1 MKSNKHFFPKR
12 INMPCAALLA
22 STCGGFSG
30 GGRKV
35 ARESSTCRRR
45 GFVGDR
51 SSSSSSSSS
60 SSVVVKASAEED
72 EQQIRVVIDNDRV
85 ARQIS
90 ELPIK
95 DVVGECLSALFG
107 ENGNDEKEN
116 LNDLILQAPPG
127 AGKTTTLPLAALFS
141 VLGKKWFWETKGT
154 IVVLEPRRVAAR
166 AAAERMASILNEK
179 VGETVGYQVRFERV
193 VSSKTKIEVVTEGV
207 LKSRLQKDPSLRGVS
222 MVVFD
227 EFHERN
233 LDADLS
239 LALVLRAKREFGR
252 MEDLKVCV
260 MSATLGDVAVRCRE
274 LMRRTLE
281 GGDDGN
287 EARRYRYDAPIVQS
301 EGKSYPVETIYVGGG
316 GVNGAYNNN
325 GVEDV
330 ALKTVQRA
338 LGDSPNGGNV
348 LVFLPGAAEIRRVV
362 KSLKDRLGDS
372 NFEVLPLYG
381 AMPTEEQNYALTPSK
396 VTPAKRRIVVSTPI
410 AESSLTV
417 PGVTI
422 VVDSGLRRAPK
433 YDHSKGMTRLTT
445 ERVSI
450 SSADQRRGRAGRIA
464 EGICYRMWNE
474 SSMATSFQ
482 KETTPEML
490 TADLTSCMLTIANAL
505 DGELSTRDIFSSL
518 STPSSSSLSASSS
531 SSSEQEDVGGLSSSS
546 SSVLAFLDPPP
557 AGPGKNAL
565 KLLEKLRA
573 IEVVEED
580 VESSNVTYFVSE
592 KGKAMNGLPCHPR
605 IGAMLL
611 FASQRGAASTRLA
624 CQLAAGVDSDKS
636 LLRGRDAPL
645 DARSYARAIQG
656 RDIIISDI
664 GGIGS
669 MNDNNDDEYRKKL
682 GKKVGERGIDVIRV
696 PVDAKL
702 PNSSKRS
709 KNMKKAPKGKKTS
722 AKSAIIDALS
732 KSYNSESSGGSSSGS
747 SSSFLDYNVDS
758 FAVSEARKS
767 SQQLARNIRS
777 LANDAPVADILRIA
791 NSVSTDID
799 SDGLNANEPV
809 YEEIFCGAKQFEAS
823 VLLAAAF
830 PDRIAIKSGGKSANT
845 FKLSGGGAASIS
857 ADNRDDPIA
866 KAEALVICE
875 MYGGNDGNGGKND
888 IIKLASPLTK
898 DILTAA
904 ATTDENLK
912 FCLNV
917 STKREISWA
926 ENSNKV
932 ISREVSRIGDVV
944 LDEKVIEATESEMTE
959 AIVERAKKVGVFS
972 FFNVSGDKNLNAWL
986 KRCAFAHSCS
996 PDSFPDLRDKTLTKT
1011 AAEWLPQWVVGCASK
1026 QDILKKTNLRQ
1037 ILETTFVSHEDKQVL
1052 EKTVPESIRLPSGTQ
1067 KKINYE
1073 NVSDN
1078 NAPVIECRLQELFG
1092 LADTPVI
1099 GGKKA
1104 ELHLLSPAS
1113 RPVQVTTDLKSFWE
1127 GQYENV
1133 RKELKGRY
1141 PRHYWPEN
1149 PLEAEPTARAKPRK

>member
-1 MKSNKHFFPKR
+1 MFQSGIIKTIFMTKFHRKMTSHASRYHVSESLFTSSIRKDRRQSVAFASGNTCWRRKR
-12 INMPCAALLA
+12 SFL
-22 STCGGFSG
+22 T
-30 GGRKV
+30 
-35 ARESSTCRRR
+35 SST
-45 GFVGDR
+45 
-51 SSSSSSSSS
+51 SSSSNSSSFTTPEPPIGNGKCENE
-60 SSVVVKASAEED
+60 VNELEN
-72 EQQIRVVIDNDRV
+72 ERVRE
-85 ARQIS
+85 QIS
-90 ELPIK
+90 QLPIK
-95 DVVGECLSALFG
+95 DVIEDCLRVLF
-107 ENGNDEKEN
+107 ENEN
-116 LNDLILQAPPG
+116 NDLILQAPPG
-127 AGKTTTLPLAALFS
+127 AGKTTALPLAMMCS
-141 VLGKKWFWETKGT
+141 RLGKRWFKGGK
-154 IVVLEPRRVAAR
+154 ILVLEPRRVAAR
-166 AAAERMASILNEK
+166 AAATRMASILNEK
-179 VGETVGYQVRFERV
+179 VGETVGYQVRFERL
-193 VSSKTKIEVVTEGV
+193 VSSKTQIEVVTEGV
-207 LKSRLQKDPSLRGVS
+207 LKNRLAKDPSLRGVS
-222 MVVFD
+222 CVVFD

-239 LALVLRAKREFGR
+239 LALVLRAKSKFGR
-252 MEDLKVCV
+252 DKDLKVCV
-260 MSATLGDVAVRCRE
+260 MSATLGDVAVRCQE
-274 LMRRTLE
+274 LMRKTLRRKE
-281 GGDDGN
+281 G
-287 EARRYRYDAPIVQS
+287 EEEYFYYDAPIVQS
-301 EGKSYPVETIYVGGG
+301 EGKSFSVETIYVGGG
-316 GVNGAYNNN
+316 GINGAYNDT
-325 GVEDV
+325 EEV
-330 ALKTVQRA
+330 AVKTIQKA
-338 LGDSPNGGNV
+338 LSDTPNGGNI

-372 NFEVLPLYG
+372 HFEILPLYG
-381 AMPTEEQNYALTPSK
+381 ALPTNEQNYALMPSN
-396 VTPAKRRIVVSTPI
+396 TPAKRRVVVSTPI

-464 EGICYRMWNE
+464 EGMCYRMWSEN
-474 SSMATSFQ
+474 SMATSFQ
-482 KETTPEML
+482 KETTPEIL

-505 DGELSTRDIFSSL
+505 GGELSTKDIFSS
-518 STPSSSSLSASSS
+518 PSS
-531 SSSEQEDVGGLSSSS
+531 SSSEKEVKEGSISSSS
-546 SSVLAFLDPPP
+546 PALAFLDPPP

-580 VESSNVTYFVSE
+580 RESSNVTYFVSE

-656 RDIIISDI
+656 RDVIIADI
-664 GGIGS
+664 GSRSS
-669 MNDNNDDEYRKKL
+669 MNSDDDNSDDEYRKKL

-702 PNSSKRS
+702 PSSSKRS

-732 KSYNSESSGGSSSGS
+732 KSYNSESSGGAGTGSNSSY
-747 SSSFLDYNVDS
+747 LDFDVDP

-777 LANDAPVADILRIA
+777 LANDAPAADILRIA
-791 NSVSTDID
+791 KSVSTDID
-799 SDGLNANEPV
+799 LDGLNANEPV

-830 PDRIAIKSGGKSANT
+830 PDRIAMKSSGKGSNT

-875 MYGGNDGNGGKND
+875 MFGGNDGNGGKND

-898 DILTAA
+898 GILATAA
-904 ATTDENLK
+904 ATDENLK

-917 STKREISWA
+917 STKREITWA
-926 ENSNKV
+926 ESSNKV
-932 ISREVSRIGDVV
+932 VSREVTRIGDVV
-944 LDEKVIEATESEMTE
+944 LDEKVIEATESEMSE
-959 AIVERAKKVGVFS
+959 AIVERAKKVGVFT
-972 FFNVSGDKNLNAWL
+972 FFNVSGDKNLNAWI
-986 KRCAFAHSCS
+986 KRCVFAHSCN
-996 PDSFPDLRDKTLTKT
+996 PESFPDFRDKSITKT
-1011 AAEWLPQWVVGCASK
+1011 VAEWLPQWVVGCASK

-1037 ILETTFVSHEDKQVL
+1037 ILETTMLSHEDKRVL
-1052 EKTVPESIRLPSGTQ
+1052 DKSVPESIRLPSGTQ

-1092 LADTPVI
+1092 LPDTPTI
-1099 GGKKA
+1099 AGKKA

-1127 GQYENV
+1127 GEYENV

-1149 PLEAEPTARAKPRK
+1149 PLEAEPTARAKPRNK

>member
-1 MKSNKHFFPKR
+1 MMMMARPSFFSQR
-12 INMPCAALLA
+12 A
-22 STCGGFSG
+22 SGTVLKGPPPPPRGGV
-30 GGRKV
+30 V
-35 ARESSTCRRR
+35 AGRRR
-45 GFVGDR
+45 RRRVATTTTNLYDGDDG
-51 SSSSSSSSS
+51 
-60 SSVVVKASAEED
+60 VVERMAG
-72 EQQIRVVIDNDRV
+72 VVENDRV
-85 ARQIS
+85 ARQIA

-95 DVVGECLSALFG
+95 DVVGTCVDVLFG
-107 ENGNDEKEN
+107 DGDG
-116 LNDLILQAPPG
+116 DDGDDVIVQAPPG
-127 AGKTTTLPLAALFS
+127 AGKTTTIPLALVYS
-141 VLGKKWFWETKGT
+141 HKGKKWSKEHHRRGHHPEGG
-154 IVVLEPRRVAAR
+154 VVVVVEPRRVATR
-166 AAAERMASILNEK
+166 AAAARMAAILGER
-179 VGETVGYQVRFERV
+179 VGETIGYAVRFERV
-193 VSSKTKIEVVTEGV
+193 ASSATKIEVVTEGV
-207 LKSRLQKDPSLRGVS
+207 LRNRLSKDPSLRGVS
-222 MVVFD
+222 CVVFD

-252 MEDLKVCV
+252 MQDLKVCV
-260 MSATLGDVAVRCRE
+260 MSATLGDVATRCRE
-274 LMRRTLE
+274 LMRRTLL
-281 GGDDGN
+281 GN
-287 EARRYRYDAPIVQS
+287 ENGYDAPIVKS
-301 EGKSYPVETIYVGGG
+301 EGKSFPVETIYVGGG
-316 GVNGAYNNN
+316 STSGAYNNDS
-325 GVEDV
+325 VEDTAV
-330 ALKTVQRA
+330 KTVQRA
-338 LGDSPNGGNV
+338 LNDDPNGGNI

-362 KSLKDRLGDS
+362 KSLKNRLGDS
-372 NFEVLPLYG
+372 HFEVLPLYG
-381 AMPTEEQNYALTPSK
+381 ALPTEEQNYALSPSK
-396 VTPAKRRIVVSTPI
+396 FTTKRRVVVSTPI

-422 VVDSGLRRAPK
+422 VVDSGFRRAPK
-433 YDHSKGMTRLTT
+433 YDHNKGMTRLTT

-464 EGICYRMWNE
+464 EGVCYRMWNE
-474 SSMATSFQ
+474 NSMATSFQ
-482 KETTPEML
+482 KETTPEIL

-505 DGELSTRDIFSSL
+505 DGELSTRDIF
-518 STPSSSSLSASSS
+518 PSSS
-531 SSSEQEDVGGLSSSS
+531 SSSSSSS
-546 SSVLAFLDPPP
+546 KLAFLDPPP

-565 KLLEKLRA
+565 ELLEKLRA

-580 VESSNVTYFVSE
+580 QESSNVTYFVTE
-592 KGKAMNGLPCHPR
+592 KGKAMNALPCHPR

-656 RDIIISDI
+656 QDVIITDI
-664 GGIGS
+664 GSSSSNG
-669 MNDNNDDEYRKKL
+669 NDDEYRKKL

-702 PNSSKRS
+702 PSSSKRS
-709 KNMKKAPKGKKTS
+709 KKMKKAPKGKKTS

-732 KSYNSESSGGSSSGS
+732 KSYNGESNKS
-747 SSSFLDYNVDS
+747 SSSKSSFLNFDVDP

-777 LANDAPVADILRIA
+777 LANDAPTADILRIT
-791 NSVSTDID
+791 SSISTDID
-799 SDGLNANEPV
+799 ADGTNANEPV

-830 PDRIAIKSGGKSANT
+830 PDRIAIKSRGKGANT
-845 FKLSGGGAASIS
+845 FKLSGGGVASIS
-857 ADNRDDPIA
+857 VDNRDDPIA

-875 MYGGNDGNGGKND
+875 MFGGNDRNGGKND

-898 DILTAA
+898 SILTAA
-904 ATTDENLK
+904 ATMDENLK

-917 STKREISWA
+917 SKQREITWA

-932 ISREVSRIGDVV
+932 VSREVTRIGDVV
-944 LDEKVIEATESEMTE
+944 LDEKVIEATESEMLE
-959 AIVERAKKVGVFS
+959 AIVERAKKVGVFA
-972 FFNVSGDKNLNAWL
+972 FFNVNGDKNLNSWL
-986 KRCAFAHSCS
+986 KRCVFAHSCNPS
-996 PDSFPDLRDKTLTKT
+996 SFPDLSDKELTKNVC
-1011 AAEWLPQWVVGCASK
+1011 EWLPQWVVGCASK
-1026 QDILKKTNLRQ
+1026 QDILRKTNLRQ
-1037 ILETTFVSHEDKQVL
+1037 ILETAMLSHQDKQFL
-1052 EKTVPESIRLPSGTQ
+1052 GKTCPESIRLPSGTQ

-1073 NVSDN
+1073 NVGDN

-1092 LADTPVI
+1092 LSDTPTVA
-1099 GGKKA
+1099 GKKV

-1127 GQYENV
+1127 GEYENV

-1149 PLEAEPTARAKPRK
+1149 PLEAEPTARAKPRGK

>member
-1 MKSNKHFFPKR
+1 MKQKFPRKMTSHIYHVSETPFTR
-12 INMPCAALLA
+12 NIGDRRQRLA
-22 STCGGFSG
+22 FQLSG
-30 GGRKV
+30 N
-35 ARESSTCRRR
+35 THRRR
-45 GFVGDR
+45 KR
-51 SSSSSSSSS
+51 SSPTSSSGSRFTTPEYPIGSG
-60 SSVVVKASAEED
+60 KCDEEND
-72 EQQIRVVIDNDRV
+72 LENDRV
-85 ARQIS
+85 REQIAQ
-90 ELPIK
+90 LPIK
-95 DVVGECLSALFG
+95 DVVKDCLRVLFNDD
-107 ENGNDEKEN
+107 ENERD
-116 LNDLILQAPPG
+116 DLILQAPPG
-127 AGKTTTLPLAALFS
+127 AGKTTALPLAMMCSRAGKRWFS
-141 VLGKKWFWETKGT
+141 STSEGGK
-154 IVVLEPRRVAAR
+154 ILVLEPRRVAAR
-166 AAAERMASILNEK
+166 AAATRMASILNEK
-179 VGETVGYQVRFERV
+179 VGETVGYSVRFERV
-193 VSSKTKIEVVTEGV
+193 VSAKTQIEVVTEGV
-207 LKSRLQKDPSLRGVS
+207 LKNRLAKDPSLRGVS
-222 MVVFD
+222 CVVFD

-252 MEDLKVCV
+252 RKDLKVCV
-260 MSATLGDVAVRCRE
+260 MSATLGDVAVRCQE
-274 LMRRTLE
+274 LMRKTLRRKE
-281 GGDDGN
+281 DD
-287 EARRYRYDAPIVQS
+287 EEYSYDAPIVQS
-301 EGKSYPVETIYVGGG
+301 GGKSFSVETVYVGGG
-316 GVNGAYNNN
+316 GINGAYNDSN
-325 GVEDV
+325 GTEEV
-330 ALKTVQRA
+330 AVKTVQKA
-338 LGDSPNGGNV
+338 LSDSPNGGNI

-372 NFEVLPLYG
+372 HFEILPLYG
-381 AMPTEEQNYALTPSK
+381 ALPTNEQNYALTPSNAS
-396 VTPAKRRIVVSTPI
+396 AKRRVVVSTPI

-464 EGICYRMWNE
+464 EGMCYRMWSEN
-474 SSMATSFQ
+474 SMATSFQ
-482 KETTPEML
+482 KETMPEIL

-505 DGELSTRDIFSSL
+505 GGELSTKDIFSS
-518 STPSSSSLSASSS
+518 PSS
-531 SSSEQEDVGGLSSSS
+531 SSSENEVREGSFLSSSS
-546 SSVLAFLDPPP
+546 PALAFLDPPP

-580 VESSNVTYFVSE
+580 RESSNVTYFVSE

-656 RDIIISDI
+656 RDVIIADI
-664 GGIGS
+664 GRSSS
-669 MNDNNDDEYRKKL
+669 MNSNSNDNIDDDNSDDEYRKKL

-702 PNSSKRS
+702 PSSSKRS

-732 KSYNSESSGGSSSGS
+732 KSYNSESSGGGAGTGSNSSY
-747 SSSFLDYNVDS
+747 LDFDVDP

-777 LANDAPVADILRIA
+777 LANDAPAADILRIA
-791 NSVSTDID
+791 KSVSTDID

-830 PDRIAIKSGGKSANT
+830 PDRIAMKSSGKGSNT

-857 ADNRDDPIA
+857 ADNRDAPIA

-875 MYGGNDGNGGKND
+875 MIGGNDGKGGKND

-898 DILTAA
+898 GILATAA
-904 ATTDENLK
+904 ATDENLK

-917 STKREISWA
+917 STKREITWA
-926 ENSNKV
+926 ESSNKV
-932 ISREVSRIGDVV
+932 VSREVTRIGDVI
-944 LDEKVIEATESEMTE
+944 LDEKVIEATESEMAE
-959 AIVERAKKVGVFS
+959 AIVERAKKVGVFT
-972 FFNVSGDKNLNAWL
+972 FFNVSGDKNLNAWI
-986 KRCAFAHSCS
+986 KRCVFAHSCN
-996 PDSFPDLRDKTLTKT
+996 PESFPDFRDKSITKT
-1011 AAEWLPQWVVGCASK
+1011 VAEWLPQWVVGCASK

-1037 ILETTFVSHEDKQVL
+1037 ILETTMLSHGDKQVL
-1052 EKTVPESIRLPSGTQ
+1052 DKSVPESIRLPSGTQ

-1073 NVSDN
+1073 NISEN

-1092 LADTPVI
+1092 LPDTPTI
-1099 GGKKA
+1099 AGKKA

-1127 GQYENV
+1127 GEYENV

-1149 PLEAEPTARAKPRK
+1149 PLEAEPTARAKPRNK

>member
-1 MKSNKHFFPKR
+1 MMMMARPSFFSQQR
-12 INMPCAALLA
+12 A
-22 STCGGFSG
+22 SG
-30 GGRKV
+30 GTVLKGPPPPPPPPRGGGVV
-35 ARESSTCRRR
+35 AGRRR
-45 GFVGDR
+45 RRRVATTTTNLYDGDDDG
-51 SSSSSSSSS
+51 
-60 SSVVVKASAEED
+60 VVVERMAG
-72 EQQIRVVIDNDRV
+72 VVENDRV
-85 ARQIS
+85 ARQIA

-95 DVVGECLSALFG
+95 DVVGTCVDVLFG
-107 ENGNDEKEN
+107 DGDG
-116 LNDLILQAPPG
+116 DDGDDVIVQAPPG
-127 AGKTTTLPLAALFS
+127 AGKTTTIPLALVYS
-141 VLGKKWFWETKGT
+141 HKGKKWSKEHHRRGHHPEGG
-154 IVVLEPRRVAAR
+154 VVVVVEPRRVATR
-166 AAAERMASILNEK
+166 AAAARMAAILGER
-179 VGETVGYQVRFERV
+179 VGETIGYAVRFERV
-193 VSSKTKIEVVTEGV
+193 ASSATKIEVVTEGV
-207 LKSRLQKDPSLRGVS
+207 LRNRLSKDPSLRGVS
-222 MVVFD
+222 CVVFD

-252 MEDLKVCV
+252 MQDLKVCV
-260 MSATLGDVAVRCRE
+260 MSATLGDVATRCRE
-274 LMRRTLE
+274 LMRRTLL
-281 GGDDGN
+281 GN
-287 EARRYRYDAPIVQS
+287 ENGYDAPIVKS
-301 EGKSYPVETIYVGGG
+301 EGKSFPVETIYVGGG
-316 GVNGAYNNN
+316 STSGAYNNDS
-325 GVEDV
+325 VEDTAV
-330 ALKTVQRA
+330 KTVQRA
-338 LGDSPNGGNV
+338 LNDDPNGGNI

-362 KSLKDRLGDS
+362 KSLKNRLGDS
-372 NFEVLPLYG
+372 HFEVLPLYG
-381 AMPTEEQNYALTPSK
+381 ALPTEEQNYALSPSK
-396 VTPAKRRIVVSTPI
+396 FTTKRRVVVSTPI

-422 VVDSGLRRAPK
+422 VVDSGFRRAPK
-433 YDHSKGMTRLTT
+433 YDHNKGMTRLTT

-464 EGICYRMWNE
+464 EGVCYRMWNE
-474 SSMATSFQ
+474 NSMATSFQ
-482 KETTPEML
+482 KETTPEIL

-505 DGELSTRDIFSSL
+505 DGELSTRDIF
-518 STPSSSSLSASSS
+518 PSSS
-531 SSSEQEDVGGLSSSS
+531 SSSK
-546 SSVLAFLDPPP
+546 LAFLDPPP

-565 KLLEKLRA
+565 ELLEKLRA

-580 VESSNVTYFVSE
+580 QESSNVTYFVTE
-592 KGKAMNGLPCHPR
+592 KGKAMNALPCHPR

-656 RDIIISDI
+656 QDVIITDI
-664 GGIGS
+664 GS
-669 MNDNNDDEYRKKL
+669 SSSNDNDDEYRKKL

-702 PNSSKRS
+702 PSSSKRS
-709 KNMKKAPKGKKTS
+709 KKMKKAPKGKKTS

-732 KSYNSESSGGSSSGS
+732 KSYNGESNKSSSS
-747 SSSFLDYNVDS
+747 KSSSFLNFDVDP

-777 LANDAPVADILRIA
+777 LANDAPTADILRIT
-791 NSVSTDID
+791 SSISTDID
-799 SDGLNANEPV
+799 ADGTNANEPV

-830 PDRIAIKSGGKSANT
+830 PDRIAIKSRGKGANT
-845 FKLSGGGAASIS
+845 FKLSGGGVASIS
-857 ADNRDDPIA
+857 VDNRDDPIA

-875 MYGGNDGNGGKND
+875 MFGGNDRNGGKND

-898 DILTAA
+898 SILTAA
-904 ATTDENLK
+904 ATMDENLK

-917 STKREISWA
+917 SKQREITWA

-932 ISREVSRIGDVV
+932 VSREVTRIGDVV
-944 LDEKVIEATESEMTE
+944 LDEKVIEATESEMLE
-959 AIVERAKKVGVFS
+959 AIVERAKKVGVFA
-972 FFNVSGDKNLNAWL
+972 FFNVNGDKNLNSWL
-986 KRCAFAHSCS
+986 KRCVFAHSCNPS
-996 PDSFPDLRDKTLTKT
+996 SFPDLSDKELTKNVC
-1011 AAEWLPQWVVGCASK
+1011 EWLPQWVVGCASK
-1026 QDILKKTNLRQ
+1026 QDILRKTNLRQ
-1037 ILETTFVSHEDKQVL
+1037 ILETAMLSHQDKQFL
-1052 EKTVPESIRLPSGTQ
+1052 GKTCPESIRLPSGTQ

-1073 NVSDN
+1073 NVGDN

-1092 LADTPVI
+1092 LSDTPTVA
-1099 GGKKA
+1099 GKKV

-1127 GQYENV
+1127 GEYENV

-1149 PLEAEPTARAKPRK
+1149 PLEAEPTARAKPRGK

>member
-1 MKSNKHFFPKR
+1 MMMMMMARPSFFSQQR
-12 INMPCAALLA
+12 A
-22 STCGGFSG
+22 SG
-30 GGRKV
+30 GTVLKGPPPPPRGGVV
-35 ARESSTCRRR
+35 AGRRR
-45 GFVGDR
+45 RRRVATTTTNLYDGDDG
-51 SSSSSSSSS
+51 
-60 SSVVVKASAEED
+60 VVERMAG
-72 EQQIRVVIDNDRV
+72 VVENDRV
-85 ARQIS
+85 ARQIA

-95 DVVGECLSALFG
+95 DVVGTCVDVLFG
-107 ENGNDEKEN
+107 DADGD
-116 LNDLILQAPPG
+116 DGDDVIVQAPPG
-127 AGKTTTLPLAALFS
+127 AGKTTTIPLALVYS
-141 VLGKKWFWETKGT
+141 HKGKKWSKEHHRRGHHPEGG
-154 IVVLEPRRVAAR
+154 VVVVVEPRRVATR
-166 AAAERMASILNEK
+166 AAAARMAAILGER
-179 VGETVGYQVRFERV
+179 VGETIGYAVRFERV
-193 VSSKTKIEVVTEGV
+193 ASSATKIEVVTEGV
-207 LKSRLQKDPSLRGVS
+207 LRNRLSKDPSLRGVS
-222 MVVFD
+222 CVVFD

-252 MEDLKVCV
+252 MQDLKVCV
-260 MSATLGDVAVRCRE
+260 MSATLGDVATRCRE
-274 LMRRTLE
+274 LMRRTLL
-281 GGDDGN
+281 GN
-287 EARRYRYDAPIVQS
+287 ENGYDAPIVKS
-301 EGKSYPVETIYVGGG
+301 EGKSFPVETIYVGGG
-316 GVNGAYNNN
+316 STSGAYNNDS
-325 GVEDV
+325 VEDTAV
-330 ALKTVQRA
+330 KTVQRA
-338 LGDSPNGGNV
+338 LNDDPNGGNI

-362 KSLKDRLGDS
+362 KSLKNRLGDS
-372 NFEVLPLYG
+372 HFEVLPLYG
-381 AMPTEEQNYALTPSK
+381 ALPTEEQNYALSPSK
-396 VTPAKRRIVVSTPI
+396 FTTKRRVVVSTPI

-422 VVDSGLRRAPK
+422 VVDSGFRRAPK
-433 YDHSKGMTRLTT
+433 YDHNKGMTRLTT

-464 EGICYRMWNE
+464 EGVCYRMWNE
-474 SSMATSFQ
+474 NSMATSFQ
-482 KETTPEML
+482 KETTPEIL

-505 DGELSTRDIFSSL
+505 DGELSTRDIF
-518 STPSSSSLSASSS
+518 PSSS
-531 SSSEQEDVGGLSSSS
+531 SSSSSSK
-546 SSVLAFLDPPP
+546 LAFLDPPP

-565 KLLEKLRA
+565 ELLEKLRA

-580 VESSNVTYFVSE
+580 QESSNVTYFVTE
-592 KGKAMNGLPCHPR
+592 KGKAMNALPCHPR

-656 RDIIISDI
+656 QDVIITDI
-664 GGIGS
+664 GSSSSNG
-669 MNDNNDDEYRKKL
+669 NDDEYRKKL

-702 PNSSKRS
+702 PSSSKRS
-709 KNMKKAPKGKKTS
+709 KKMKKAPKGKKTS

-732 KSYNSESSGGSSSGS
+732 KSYNGESNKS
-747 SSSFLDYNVDS
+747 SSSKSSFLNFDVDP

-777 LANDAPVADILRIA
+777 LANDAPTADILRIT
-791 NSVSTDID
+791 SSISTDID
-799 SDGLNANEPV
+799 ADGTNANEPV

-830 PDRIAIKSGGKSANT
+830 PDRIAIKSRGKGANT
-845 FKLSGGGAASIS
+845 FKLSGGGVASIS
-857 ADNRDDPIA
+857 VDNRDDPIA

-875 MYGGNDGNGGKND
+875 MFGGNDRNGGKND

-898 DILTAA
+898 SILTAA
-904 ATTDENLK
+904 ATMDENLK

-917 STKREISWA
+917 SKQREITWA

-932 ISREVSRIGDVV
+932 VSREVTRIGDVV
-944 LDEKVIEATESEMTE
+944 LDEKVIEATESEMLE
-959 AIVERAKKVGVFS
+959 AIVERAKKVGVFA
-972 FFNVSGDKNLNAWL
+972 FFNVNGDKNLNSWL
-986 KRCAFAHSCS
+986 KRCVFAHSCNPS
-996 PDSFPDLRDKTLTKT
+996 SFPDLSDKELTKNVC
-1011 AAEWLPQWVVGCASK
+1011 EWLPQWVVGCASK
-1026 QDILKKTNLRQ
+1026 QDILRKTNLRQ
-1037 ILETTFVSHEDKQVL
+1037 ILETAMLSHQDKQFL
-1052 EKTVPESIRLPSGTQ
+1052 GKTCPESIRLPSGTQ

-1073 NVSDN
+1073 NVGDN

-1092 LADTPVI
+1092 LSDTPTVA
-1099 GGKKA
+1099 GKKV

-1127 GQYENV
+1127 GEYENV

-1149 PLEAEPTARAKPRK
+1149 PLEAEPTARAKPRGK

>member
-1 MKSNKHFFPKR
+1 MMMMARPSFFSQQR
-12 INMPCAALLA
+12 A
-22 STCGGFSG
+22 SG
-30 GGRKV
+30 GTVLKGPPPPPPRGGGVVAGRG
-35 ARESSTCRRR
+35 RRR
-45 GFVGDR
+45 RRRRVATTTTNLYDGDDG
-51 SSSSSSSSS
+51 
-60 SSVVVKASAEED
+60 VVERMAG
-72 EQQIRVVIDNDRV
+72 VVENDRV
-85 ARQIS
+85 ARQIA

-95 DVVGECLSALFG
+95 DVVGTCVDVLFG
-107 ENGNDEKEN
+107 DGDG
-116 LNDLILQAPPG
+116 DDGDDVIVQAPPG
-127 AGKTTTLPLAALFS
+127 AGKTTTIPLALVYS
-141 VLGKKWFWETKGT
+141 HKGKKWSKEHHRRGHHPEGG
-154 IVVLEPRRVAAR
+154 VVVVVEPRRVATR
-166 AAAERMASILNEK
+166 AAAARMAAILGER
-179 VGETVGYQVRFERV
+179 VGETIGDAGRFERV
-193 VSSKTKIEVVTEGV
+193 ASSATKIEVVTEGV
-207 LKSRLQKDPSLRGVS
+207 LRNRLSKDPSLRGVS
-222 MVVFD
+222 CVVFD

-252 MEDLKVCV
+252 MQDLKVCV
-260 MSATLGDVAVRCRE
+260 MSATLGDVATRCRE
-274 LMRRTLE
+274 LMRRTLL
-281 GGDDGN
+281 GN
-287 EARRYRYDAPIVQS
+287 ENGYDAPIVKS
-301 EGKSYPVETIYVGGG
+301 EGKSFPVETIYVGGG
-316 GVNGAYNNN
+316 STSGAYNNDS
-325 GVEDV
+325 VEDTAV
-330 ALKTVQRA
+330 KTVQRA
-338 LGDSPNGGNV
+338 LNDDPNGGNI

-362 KSLKDRLGDS
+362 KSLKNRLGDS
-372 NFEVLPLYG
+372 HFEVLPLYG
-381 AMPTEEQNYALTPSK
+381 ALPTEEQNYALSPSK
-396 VTPAKRRIVVSTPI
+396 FTTKRRVVVSTPI

-422 VVDSGLRRAPK
+422 VVDSGFRRAPK
-433 YDHSKGMTRLTT
+433 YDHNKGMTRLTT

-464 EGICYRMWNE
+464 EGVCYRMWNE
-474 SSMATSFQ
+474 NSMATSFQ
-482 KETTPEML
+482 KETTPEIL

-505 DGELSTRDIFSSL
+505 DGELSTRDIF
-518 STPSSSSLSASSS
+518 PSSS
-531 SSSEQEDVGGLSSSS
+531 SSSSSSK
-546 SSVLAFLDPPP
+546 LAFLDPPP

-565 KLLEKLRA
+565 ELLEKLRA

-580 VESSNVTYFVSE
+580 QESSNVTYFVTE
-592 KGKAMNGLPCHPR
+592 KGKAMNALPCHPR

-656 RDIIISDI
+656 QDVIITDI
-664 GGIGS
+664 GSSSSNG
-669 MNDNNDDEYRKKL
+669 NDDEYRKKL

-702 PNSSKRS
+702 PSSSKRS
-709 KNMKKAPKGKKTS
+709 KKMKKAPKGKKTS

-732 KSYNSESSGGSSSGS
+732 KSYNGESNKS
-747 SSSFLDYNVDS
+747 SSSKSSFLNFDVDP

-777 LANDAPVADILRIA
+777 LANDAPTADILRIT
-791 NSVSTDID
+791 SSISTDID
-799 SDGLNANEPV
+799 ADGTNANEPV

-830 PDRIAIKSGGKSANT
+830 PDRIAIKSRGKGANT
-845 FKLSGGGAASIS
+845 FKLSGGGVASIS
-857 ADNRDDPIA
+857 VDNRDDPIA

-875 MYGGNDGNGGKND
+875 MFGGNDRNGGKND

-898 DILTAA
+898 SILTAA
-904 ATTDENLK
+904 ATMDENLK

-917 STKREISWA
+917 SKQREITWA

-932 ISREVSRIGDVV
+932 VSREVTRIGDVV
-944 LDEKVIEATESEMTE
+944 LDEKVIEATESEMLE
-959 AIVERAKKVGVFS
+959 AIVERAKKVGVFA
-972 FFNVSGDKNLNAWL
+972 FFNVNGDKNLNSWL
-986 KRCAFAHSCS
+986 KRCVFAHSCNPS
-996 PDSFPDLRDKTLTKT
+996 SFPDLSDKELTKNVC
-1011 AAEWLPQWVVGCASK
+1011 EWLPQWVVGCASK
-1026 QDILKKTNLRQ
+1026 QDILRKTNLRQ
-1037 ILETTFVSHEDKQVL
+1037 ILETAMLSHQDKQFL
-1052 EKTVPESIRLPSGTQ
+1052 GKTCPESIRLPSGTQ

-1073 NVSDN
+1073 NVGDN

-1092 LADTPVI
+1092 LSDTPTVA
-1099 GGKKA
+1099 GKKV

-1127 GQYENV
+1127 GEYENV

-1149 PLEAEPTARAKPRK
+1149 PLEAEPTARAKPRGK

>member
-1 MKSNKHFFPKR
+1 MISRYHVSESLCTGSVGKDRTQSVAFSASGNNTRCWRRRKKR
-12 INMPCAALLA
+12 SL
-22 STCGGFSG
+22 T
-30 GGRKV
+30 K
-35 ARESSTCRRR
+35 SSTSSGSNSSSR
-45 GFVGDR
+45 GFTTPEPPIVDGKCENEVNDDLENE
-51 SSSSSSSSS
+51 
-60 SSVVVKASAEED
+60 SVRK
-72 EQQIRVVIDNDRV
+72 
-85 ARQIS
+85 QIS
-90 ELPIK
+90 QLPIK
-95 DVVGECLSALFG
+95 DVIEDCLRVLF
-107 ENGNDEKEN
+107 ENDEN
-116 LNDLILQAPPG
+116 NDLILQAPPG
-127 AGKTTTLPLAALFS
+127 AGKTTALPLALMCS
-141 VLGKKWFWETKGT
+141 RLGKRWFKGGK
-154 IVVLEPRRVAAR
+154 ILVLEPRRVAAR
-166 AAAERMASILNEK
+166 AAATRMASILNEK
-179 VGETVGYQVRFERV
+179 VGETVGYQVRFERL
-193 VSSKTKIEVVTEGV
+193 VSSKTQIEVVTEGV
-207 LKSRLQKDPSLRGVS
+207 LKNRLAKDPGLKGVS
-222 MVVFD
+222 CVVFD

-239 LALVLRAKREFGR
+239 LALVLRAKSKFGR
-252 MEDLKVCV
+252 GKDLKVCV
-260 MSATLGDVAVRCRE
+260 MSATLGDVAVRCQE
-274 LMRRTLE
+274 LMRKTL
-281 GGDDGN
+281 
-287 EARRYRYDAPIVQS
+287 RRKEDEEEYFYYDAPIVQS
-301 EGKSYPVETIYVGGG
+301 EGKSFSVETIYVGGG
-316 GVNGAYNNN
+316 GINGAYNDT
-325 GVEDV
+325 EEV
-330 ALKTVQRA
+330 AVKTVQKA
-338 LGDSPNGGNV
+338 LSDTPNGGNI

-372 NFEVLPLYG
+372 HFEILPLYG
-381 AMPTEEQNYALTPSK
+381 ALPTNEQNYALTPSN
-396 VTPAKRRIVVSTPI
+396 TPAKRRVVVSTPI

-464 EGICYRMWNE
+464 EGTCYRMWSE

-482 KETTPEML
+482 KETTPEIL

-505 DGELSTRDIFSSL
+505 GGELSTKDIFSS
-518 STPSSSSLSASSS
+518 PSS
-531 SSSEQEDVGGLSSSS
+531 SSSEKEVREGSFLSSSS
-546 SSVLAFLDPPP
+546 PALAFLDPPP

-580 VESSNVTYFVSE
+580 RESSNVTYFVSE

-656 RDIIISDI
+656 RDVIIADI
-664 GGIGS
+664 GSSSSS
-669 MNDNNDDEYRKKL
+669 MNSEDDNSDDEYRKKL

-702 PNSSKRS
+702 PSSSKRS

-732 KSYNSESSGGSSSGS
+732 KSYNSESSGGAGTGSNSSY
-747 SSSFLDYNVDS
+747 LDFDVDP

-777 LANDAPVADILRIA
+777 LANDAPAADILRIA
-791 NSVSTDID
+791 KSVSTDID

-809 YEEIFCGAKQFEAS
+809 FEEIFCGAKQFEAS

-830 PDRIAIKSGGKSANT
+830 PDRIAMKSSGKGSNT

-875 MYGGNDGNGGKND
+875 MFGGNDGNGGKND

-898 DILTAA
+898 GILATAA
-904 ATTDENLK
+904 ATDENLK

-917 STKREISWA
+917 STKREITWA
-926 ENSNKV
+926 ESSNKV
-932 ISREVSRIGDVV
+932 VSREVTRIGDVV
-944 LDEKVIEATESEMTE
+944 LDEKVIEATESEMAD
-959 AIVERAKKVGVFS
+959 AIVERAKKVGVFT
-972 FFNVSGDKNLNAWL
+972 FFNVSGDKNLNAWI
-986 KRCAFAHSCS
+986 KRCVFAHSCN
-996 PDSFPDLRDKTLTKT
+996 PESFPDFRDKSITKT
-1011 AAEWLPQWVVGCASK
+1011 VAEWLPQWVVGCASK

-1037 ILETTFVSHEDKQVL
+1037 ILETTMLSHEDKQVL
-1052 EKTVPESIRLPSGTQ
+1052 DKSVPESIRLPSGTQ

-1092 LADTPVI
+1092 LPDTPTI
-1099 GGKKA
+1099 AGKKA

-1127 GQYENV
+1127 GEYENV

-1149 PLEAEPTARAKPRK
+1149 PLDAEPTARAKPRNK

>member
-1 MKSNKHFFPKR
+1 MMMMMMARPSFFSQQR
-12 INMPCAALLA
+12 A
-22 STCGGFSG
+22 SG
-30 GGRKV
+30 GTVLKGPPPPPRGGVV
-35 ARESSTCRRR
+35 AGRRR
-45 GFVGDR
+45 RRRVATTTTNLYDGDDG
-51 SSSSSSSSS
+51 
-60 SSVVVKASAEED
+60 VVERMAG
-72 EQQIRVVIDNDRV
+72 VVENDRV
-85 ARQIS
+85 ARQIA

-95 DVVGECLSALFG
+95 DVVGTCVDVLFG
-107 ENGNDEKEN
+107 DGDG
-116 LNDLILQAPPG
+116 DDGDDVIVQAPPG
-127 AGKTTTLPLAALFS
+127 AGKTTTIPLALVYS
-141 VLGKKWFWETKGT
+141 HKGKKWSKEHHRRGHHQEGG
-154 IVVLEPRRVAAR
+154 VVVVVEPRRVATR
-166 AAAERMASILNEK
+166 AAAARMAAILGER
-179 VGETVGYQVRFERV
+179 VGETIGYAVRFERV
-193 VSSKTKIEVVTEGV
+193 ASSATKIEVVTEGV
-207 LKSRLQKDPSLRGVS
+207 LRNRLSKDPSLRGVS
-222 MVVFD
+222 CVVFD

-252 MEDLKVCV
+252 MQDLKVCV
-260 MSATLGDVAVRCRE
+260 MSATLGDVATRCRE
-274 LMRRTLE
+274 LMRRTLL
-281 GGDDGN
+281 GN
-287 EARRYRYDAPIVQS
+287 ENGYDAPIVKS
-301 EGKSYPVETIYVGGG
+301 EGKSFPVETIYVGGG
-316 GVNGAYNNN
+316 STSGAYNNDS
-325 GVEDV
+325 VEDTAV
-330 ALKTVQRA
+330 KTVQRA
-338 LGDSPNGGNV
+338 LNDDPNGGNI

-362 KSLKDRLGDS
+362 KSLKNRLGDS
-372 NFEVLPLYG
+372 HFEVLPLYG
-381 AMPTEEQNYALTPSK
+381 ALPTEEQNYALSPSK
-396 VTPAKRRIVVSTPI
+396 FTTKRRVVVSTPI

-422 VVDSGLRRAPK
+422 VVDSGFRRAPK
-433 YDHSKGMTRLTT
+433 YDHNKGMTRLTT

-464 EGICYRMWNE
+464 EGVCYRMWNE
-474 SSMATSFQ
+474 NSMATSFQ
-482 KETTPEML
+482 KETTPEIL

-505 DGELSTRDIFSSL
+505 DGELSTRDIF
-518 STPSSSSLSASSS
+518 PSSS
-531 SSSEQEDVGGLSSSS
+531 SSSSSSS
-546 SSVLAFLDPPP
+546 KLAFLDPPP

-565 KLLEKLRA
+565 ELLEKLRA

-580 VESSNVTYFVSE
+580 QESSNVTYFVTE
-592 KGKAMNGLPCHPR
+592 KGKAMNALPCHPR

-656 RDIIISDI
+656 QDVIITDI
-664 GGIGS
+664 GSSSSNG
-669 MNDNNDDEYRKKL
+669 NDDEYRKKL

-702 PNSSKRS
+702 PSSSKRS
-709 KNMKKAPKGKKTS
+709 KKMKKAPKGKKTS

-732 KSYNSESSGGSSSGS
+732 KSYNGESNKS
-747 SSSFLDYNVDS
+747 SSSKSSFLNFDVDP

-777 LANDAPVADILRIA
+777 LANDAPTADILRIT
-791 NSVSTDID
+791 SSISTDID
-799 SDGLNANEPV
+799 ADGTNANEPV

-830 PDRIAIKSGGKSANT
+830 PDRIAIKSRGKGANT
-845 FKLSGGGAASIS
+845 FKLSGGGVASIS
-857 ADNRDDPIA
+857 VDNRDDPIA

-875 MYGGNDGNGGKND
+875 MFGGNDRNGGKND

-898 DILTAA
+898 SILTAA
-904 ATTDENLK
+904 ATMDENLK

-917 STKREISWA
+917 SKQREITWA

-932 ISREVSRIGDVV
+932 VSREVTRIGDVV
-944 LDEKVIEATESEMTE
+944 LDEKVIEATESEMLE
-959 AIVERAKKVGVFS
+959 AIVERAKKVGVFA
-972 FFNVSGDKNLNAWL
+972 FFNVNGDKNLNSWL
-986 KRCAFAHSCS
+986 KRCVFAHSCNPS
-996 PDSFPDLRDKTLTKT
+996 SFPDLSDKELTKNVC
-1011 AAEWLPQWVVGCASK
+1011 EWLPQWVVGCASK
-1026 QDILKKTNLRQ
+1026 QDILRKTNLRQ
-1037 ILETTFVSHEDKQVL
+1037 ILETAMLSHQDKQFL
-1052 EKTVPESIRLPSGTQ
+1052 GKTCPESIRLPSGTQ

-1073 NVSDN
+1073 NVGDN

-1092 LADTPVI
+1092 LSDTPTVA
-1099 GGKKA
+1099 GKKV

-1127 GQYENV
+1127 GEYENV

-1149 PLEAEPTARAKPRK
+1149 PLEAEPTARAKPRGK

>member
-1 MKSNKHFFPKR
+1 MKQKFPRKMTSHIYHVSETPFTR
-12 INMPCAALLA
+12 NIGDRRQRLA
-22 STCGGFSG
+22 FQLSG
-30 GGRKV
+30 N
-35 ARESSTCRRR
+35 THRRR
-45 GFVGDR
+45 K
-51 SSSSSSSSS
+51 SSSPTSSSGSRFTTPEYPIGSG
-60 SSVVVKASAEED
+60 KCDEEND
-72 EQQIRVVIDNDRV
+72 LENDRV
-85 ARQIS
+85 REQIAQ
-90 ELPIK
+90 LPIK
-95 DVVGECLSALFG
+95 DVVKDCLRVLFNDD
-107 ENGNDEKEN
+107 ENERD
-116 LNDLILQAPPG
+116 DLILQAPPG
-127 AGKTTTLPLAALFS
+127 AGKTTALPLAMMCSRAGKRWFS
-141 VLGKKWFWETKGT
+141 STSEGGK
-154 IVVLEPRRVAAR
+154 ILVLEPRRVAAR
-166 AAAERMASILNEK
+166 AAATRMASILNEK
-179 VGETVGYQVRFERV
+179 VGETVGYSVRFERV
-193 VSSKTKIEVVTEGV
+193 VSAKTQIEVVTEGV
-207 LKSRLQKDPSLRGVS
+207 LKNRLAKDPSLRGVS
-222 MVVFD
+222 CVVFD

-252 MEDLKVCV
+252 RKDLKVCV
-260 MSATLGDVAVRCRE
+260 MSATLGDVAVRCQE
-274 LMRRTLE
+274 LMRKTLRRKE
-281 GGDDGN
+281 DD
-287 EARRYRYDAPIVQS
+287 EEYSYDAPIVQS
-301 EGKSYPVETIYVGGG
+301 GGKSFSVETVYVGGG
-316 GVNGAYNNN
+316 GINGAYNDSN
-325 GVEDV
+325 GTEEV
-330 ALKTVQRA
+330 AVKTVQKA
-338 LGDSPNGGNV
+338 LSDSPNGGNI

-372 NFEVLPLYG
+372 HFEILPLYG
-381 AMPTEEQNYALTPSK
+381 ALPTNEQNYALTPSNA
-396 VTPAKRRIVVSTPI
+396 PAKRRVIVSTPI

-464 EGICYRMWNE
+464 EGMCYRMWSEN
-474 SSMATSFQ
+474 SMATSFQ
-482 KETTPEML
+482 KETMPEIL

-505 DGELSTRDIFSSL
+505 GGELSTKDIFSS
-518 STPSSSSLSASSS
+518 PSS
-531 SSSEQEDVGGLSSSS
+531 SSSENEVREGSFLSSSS
-546 SSVLAFLDPPP
+546 PALAFLDPPP

-580 VESSNVTYFVSE
+580 RESSNVTYFVSE

-656 RDIIISDI
+656 RDVIIADI
-664 GGIGS
+664 GRSSS
-669 MNDNNDDEYRKKL
+669 MNSNSNDNIDDDNSDDEYRKKL

-702 PNSSKRS
+702 PSSSKRS

-732 KSYNSESSGGSSSGS
+732 KSYNSESSGGGAGTGSNSSY
-747 SSSFLDYNVDS
+747 LDFDVDP

-777 LANDAPVADILRIA
+777 LANDAPAADILRIA
-791 NSVSTDID
+791 KSVSTDID

-830 PDRIAIKSGGKSANT
+830 PDRIAMKSSGKGSNT

-866 KAEALVICE
+866 NAEALVICE
-875 MYGGNDGNGGKND
+875 MFGGNDGNGGKND

-898 DILTAA
+898 GILATAA
-904 ATTDENLK
+904 ATDENLK

-917 STKREISWA
+917 STKREITWA
-926 ENSNKV
+926 ESSNKV
-932 ISREVSRIGDVV
+932 VSREVTRIGDVI
-944 LDEKVIEATESEMTE
+944 LDEKVIEATESEMAE
-959 AIVERAKKVGVFS
+959 AIVERAKKVGVFT
-972 FFNVSGDKNLNAWL
+972 FFNVSGDKNLNAWI
-986 KRCAFAHSCS
+986 KRCVFAHSCN
-996 PDSFPDLRDKTLTKT
+996 PESFPDFRDKSITKT
-1011 AAEWLPQWVVGCASK
+1011 VAEWLPQWVVGCASK

-1037 ILETTFVSHEDKQVL
+1037 ILETTMLSHGDKQVL
-1052 EKTVPESIRLPSGTQ
+1052 DKSVPESIRLPSGTQ

-1073 NVSDN
+1073 NISEN

-1092 LADTPVI
+1092 LPDTPTI
-1099 GGKKA
+1099 AGKKA

-1127 GQYENV
+1127 GEYENV

-1149 PLEAEPTARAKPRK
+1149 PLEAEPTARAKPRNK

>member
-1 MKSNKHFFPKR
+1 MKQKFPRKMTSHIYHVSETPFTR
-12 INMPCAALLA
+12 NIGDRRQRLA
-22 STCGGFSG
+22 FQLSG
-30 GGRKV
+30 N
-35 ARESSTCRRR
+35 THRRR
-45 GFVGDR
+45 KR
-51 SSSSSSSSS
+51 SSPTSSSGSRFTTPEYPIGSG
-60 SSVVVKASAEED
+60 KCDEEND
-72 EQQIRVVIDNDRV
+72 LENDRV
-85 ARQIS
+85 REQIAQ
-90 ELPIK
+90 LPIK
-95 DVVGECLSALFG
+95 DVVKDCLRVLFNDD
-107 ENGNDEKEN
+107 ENERD
-116 LNDLILQAPPG
+116 DLILQAPPG
-127 AGKTTTLPLAALFS
+127 AGKTTALPLAMMCSRAGKRWFS
-141 VLGKKWFWETKGT
+141 STSEGGK
-154 IVVLEPRRVAAR
+154 ILVLEPRRVAAR
-166 AAAERMASILNEK
+166 AAATRMASILNEK
-179 VGETVGYQVRFERV
+179 VGETVGYSVRFERV
-193 VSSKTKIEVVTEGV
+193 VSAKTQIEVVTEGV
-207 LKSRLQKDPSLRGVS
+207 LKNRLAKDPSLRGVS
-222 MVVFD
+222 CVVFD

-252 MEDLKVCV
+252 RKDLKVCV
-260 MSATLGDVAVRCRE
+260 MSATLGDVAVRCQE
-274 LMRRTLE
+274 LMRKTLRRKE
-281 GGDDGN
+281 DD
-287 EARRYRYDAPIVQS
+287 EEYSYDAPIVQS
-301 EGKSYPVETIYVGGG
+301 GGKSFSVETVYVGGG
-316 GVNGAYNNN
+316 GINGAYNDSN
-325 GVEDV
+325 GTEEV
-330 ALKTVQRA
+330 AVKTVQKA
-338 LGDSPNGGNV
+338 LSDSPNGGNI

-372 NFEVLPLYG
+372 HFEILPLYG
-381 AMPTEEQNYALTPSK
+381 ALPTNEQNYALTPSNAS
-396 VTPAKRRIVVSTPI
+396 AKRRVVVSTPI

-464 EGICYRMWNE
+464 EGMCYRMWSEN
-474 SSMATSFQ
+474 SMATSFQ
-482 KETTPEML
+482 KETTPEIL

-505 DGELSTRDIFSSL
+505 GGELSTKDIFSS
-518 STPSSSSLSASSS
+518 PSS
-531 SSSEQEDVGGLSSSS
+531 SSSENEVREGSFLSSSS
-546 SSVLAFLDPPP
+546 PALAFLDPPP

-580 VESSNVTYFVSE
+580 RESSNVTYFVSE

-656 RDIIISDI
+656 RDVIIADI
-664 GGIGS
+664 GRSSS
-669 MNDNNDDEYRKKL
+669 MNSNSNDNIDDDNSDDEYRKKL

-702 PNSSKRS
+702 PSSSKRS

-732 KSYNSESSGGSSSGS
+732 KSYNSESSGGGAGTGSNSSY
-747 SSSFLDYNVDS
+747 LDFDVDP

-777 LANDAPVADILRIA
+777 LANDAPAADILRIA
-791 NSVSTDID
+791 KSVSTDID

-830 PDRIAIKSGGKSANT
+830 PDRIAMKSSGKGSNT

-857 ADNRDDPIA
+857 ADNRDAPIA

-875 MYGGNDGNGGKND
+875 MIGGNDGKGGKND

-898 DILTAA
+898 GILATAA
-904 ATTDENLK
+904 ATDENLK

-917 STKREISWA
+917 STKREITWA
-926 ENSNKV
+926 ESSNKV
-932 ISREVSRIGDVV
+932 VSREVTRIGDVI
-944 LDEKVIEATESEMTE
+944 LDEKVIEATESEMAE
-959 AIVERAKKVGVFS
+959 AIVERAKKVGVFT
-972 FFNVSGDKNLNAWL
+972 FFNVSGDKNLNAWI
-986 KRCAFAHSCS
+986 KRCVFAHSCN
-996 PDSFPDLRDKTLTKT
+996 PESFPDFRDKSITKT
-1011 AAEWLPQWVVGCASK
+1011 VAEWLPQWVVGCASK

-1037 ILETTFVSHEDKQVL
+1037 ILETTMLSHGDKQVL
-1052 EKTVPESIRLPSGTQ
+1052 DKSVPESIRLPSGTQ

-1073 NVSDN
+1073 NISDN

-1092 LADTPVI
+1092 LPDTPTI
-1099 GGKKA
+1099 AGKKA

-1127 GQYENV
+1127 GEYENV

-1149 PLEAEPTARAKPRK
+1149 PLEAEPTARAKPRNK

>member
-1 MKSNKHFFPKR
+1 MMMMARPSFFSQQR
-12 INMPCAALLA
+12 A
-22 STCGGFSG
+22 SG
-30 GGRKV
+30 GTVLKGPPPPPPRGGGVVAGRG
-35 ARESSTCRRR
+35 RRR
-45 GFVGDR
+45 RRRVATTTTTNLYDGDDG
-51 SSSSSSSSS
+51 
-60 SSVVVKASAEED
+60 VVERMAG
-72 EQQIRVVIDNDRV
+72 VVENDRV
-85 ARQIS
+85 ARQIA

-95 DVVGECLSALFG
+95 DVVGTCVDVLFG
-107 ENGNDEKEN
+107 DGDG
-116 LNDLILQAPPG
+116 DDGDDVIVQAPPG
-127 AGKTTTLPLAALFS
+127 AGKTTTIPLALVYS
-141 VLGKKWFWETKGT
+141 HKGKKWSKEHHRRGHHPEGG
-154 IVVLEPRRVAAR
+154 VVVVVEPRRVATR
-166 AAAERMASILNEK
+166 AAAARMAAILGER
-179 VGETVGYQVRFERV
+179 VGETIGYAVRFERV
-193 VSSKTKIEVVTEGV
+193 ASSATKIEVVTEGV
-207 LKSRLQKDPSLRGVS
+207 LRNRLSKDPSLRGVS
-222 MVVFD
+222 CVVFD

-252 MEDLKVCV
+252 MQDLKVCV
-260 MSATLGDVAVRCRE
+260 MSATLGDVATRCRE
-274 LMRRTLE
+274 LMRRTLL
-281 GGDDGN
+281 GN
-287 EARRYRYDAPIVQS
+287 ENGYDAPIVKS
-301 EGKSYPVETIYVGGG
+301 EGKSFPVETIYVGGG
-316 GVNGAYNNN
+316 STSGAYNNDS
-325 GVEDV
+325 VEDTAV
-330 ALKTVQRA
+330 KTVQRA
-338 LGDSPNGGNV
+338 LNDDPNGGNI

-362 KSLKDRLGDS
+362 KSLKNRLGDS
-372 NFEVLPLYG
+372 HFEVLPLYG
-381 AMPTEEQNYALTPSK
+381 ALPTEEQNYALSPSK
-396 VTPAKRRIVVSTPI
+396 FTTKRRVVVSTPI

-422 VVDSGLRRAPK
+422 VVDSGFRRAPK
-433 YDHSKGMTRLTT
+433 YDHNKGMTRLTT

-464 EGICYRMWNE
+464 EGVCYRMWNE
-474 SSMATSFQ
+474 NSMATSFQ
-482 KETTPEML
+482 KETTPEIL

-505 DGELSTRDIFSSL
+505 DGELSTRDIF
-518 STPSSSSLSASSS
+518 PSSS
-531 SSSEQEDVGGLSSSS
+531 SSSSSSK
-546 SSVLAFLDPPP
+546 LAFLDPPP

-565 KLLEKLRA
+565 ELLEKLRA

-580 VESSNVTYFVSE
+580 QESSNVTYFVTE
-592 KGKAMNGLPCHPR
+592 KGKAMNALPCHPR

-656 RDIIISDI
+656 QDVIITDI
-664 GGIGS
+664 GSSSSNG
-669 MNDNNDDEYRKKL
+669 NDDEYRKKL

-702 PNSSKRS
+702 PSSSKRS
-709 KNMKKAPKGKKTS
+709 KKMKKAPKGKKTS

-732 KSYNSESSGGSSSGS
+732 KSYNGESNKS
-747 SSSFLDYNVDS
+747 SSSKSSFLNFDVDP

-777 LANDAPVADILRIA
+777 LANDAPTADILRIT
-791 NSVSTDID
+791 SSISTDID
-799 SDGLNANEPV
+799 ADGTNANEPV

-830 PDRIAIKSGGKSANT
+830 PDRIAIKSRGKGANT
-845 FKLSGGGAASIS
+845 FKLSGGGVASIS
-857 ADNRDDPIA
+857 VDNRDDPIA

-875 MYGGNDGNGGKND
+875 MFGGNDRNGGKND

-898 DILTAA
+898 SILTAA
-904 ATTDENLK
+904 ATMDENLK

-917 STKREISWA
+917 SKQREITWA

-932 ISREVSRIGDVV
+932 VSREVTRIGDVV
-944 LDEKVIEATESEMTE
+944 LDEKVIEATESEMLE
-959 AIVERAKKVGVFS
+959 AIVERAKKVGVFA
-972 FFNVSGDKNLNAWL
+972 FFNVNGDKNLNSWL
-986 KRCAFAHSCS
+986 KRCVFAHSCNPS
-996 PDSFPDLRDKTLTKT
+996 SFPDLSDKELTKNVC
-1011 AAEWLPQWVVGCASK
+1011 EWLPQWVVGCASK
-1026 QDILKKTNLRQ
+1026 QDILRKTNLRQ
-1037 ILETTFVSHEDKQVL
+1037 ILETAMLSHQDKQFL
-1052 EKTVPESIRLPSGTQ
+1052 GKTCPESIRLPSGTQ

-1073 NVSDN
+1073 NVGDN

-1092 LADTPVI
+1092 LSDTPTVA
-1099 GGKKA
+1099 GKKV

-1127 GQYENV
+1127 GEYENV

-1149 PLEAEPTARAKPRK
+1149 PLEAEPTARAKPRGK

>member
-1 MKSNKHFFPKR
+1 MKQKFPRKMTSHIYHVSETPFTR
-12 INMPCAALLA
+12 NIGDRRQRLA
-22 STCGGFSG
+22 FQLSG
-30 GGRKV
+30 N
-35 ARESSTCRRR
+35 THRRR
-45 GFVGDR
+45 KR
-51 SSSSSSSSS
+51 SSPTSSSGSRFTTPEYPIGSG
-60 SSVVVKASAEED
+60 KCDEEND
-72 EQQIRVVIDNDRV
+72 LENDRV
-85 ARQIS
+85 REQIAQ
-90 ELPIK
+90 LPIK
-95 DVVGECLSALFG
+95 DVVKDCLRVLFNDD
-107 ENGNDEKEN
+107 ENERD
-116 LNDLILQAPPG
+116 DLILQAPPG
-127 AGKTTTLPLAALFS
+127 AGKTTALPLAMMCSRAGKRWFS
-141 VLGKKWFWETKGT
+141 STSEGGKVL
-154 IVVLEPRRVAAR
+154 VLEPRRVAAR
-166 AAAERMASILNEK
+166 AAATRMASILNEK
-179 VGETVGYQVRFERV
+179 VGETVGYSVRFERV
-193 VSSKTKIEVVTEGV
+193 VSAKTQIEVVTEGV
-207 LKSRLQKDPSLRGVS
+207 LKNRLAKDPSLRGVS
-222 MVVFD
+222 CVVFD

-252 MEDLKVCV
+252 RKDLKVCV
-260 MSATLGDVAVRCRE
+260 MSATLGDVAVRCQE
-274 LMRRTLE
+274 LMRKTLRRKE
-281 GGDDGN
+281 DD
-287 EARRYRYDAPIVQS
+287 EEYSYDAPIVQS
-301 EGKSYPVETIYVGGG
+301 EGKSFSVETVYVGGG
-316 GVNGAYNNN
+316 GINGAYNDSN
-325 GVEDV
+325 GTEEFAV
-330 ALKTVQRA
+330 KTVQKA
-338 LGDSPNGGNV
+338 LSDSPNGGNI

-372 NFEVLPLYG
+372 HFEILPLYG
-381 AMPTEEQNYALTPSK
+381 ALPTNEQNYALTPSNAS
-396 VTPAKRRIVVSTPI
+396 AKRRVVVSTPI

-464 EGICYRMWNE
+464 EGMCYRMWSEN
-474 SSMATSFQ
+474 SMATSFQ
-482 KETTPEML
+482 KETTPEIL

-505 DGELSTRDIFSSL
+505 GGELSTKDIFSS
-518 STPSSSSLSASSS
+518 PSS
-531 SSSEQEDVGGLSSSS
+531 SSSENEVREGSFSSSS
-546 SSVLAFLDPPP
+546 SPALAFLDPPP

-580 VESSNVTYFVSE
+580 RESSNVTYFVSE

-656 RDIIISDI
+656 RDVIIADI
-664 GGIGS
+664 GRSSS
-669 MNDNNDDEYRKKL
+669 MNSNSNDNIDDDNSDDEYRKKL

-702 PNSSKRS
+702 PSSSKRS

-732 KSYNSESSGGSSSGS
+732 KSYNSESSGGGAGTGSNSSY
-747 SSSFLDYNVDS
+747 LDFDVDP

-777 LANDAPVADILRIA
+777 LANDAPAADILRIA
-791 NSVSTDID
+791 KSVSTDID

-830 PDRIAIKSGGKSANT
+830 PDRIAMKSSGKGSNT

-866 KAEALVICE
+866 NAEALVICE
-875 MYGGNDGNGGKND
+875 MFGGNDGNGGKND

-898 DILTAA
+898 GILATAA
-904 ATTDENLK
+904 ATDENLK

-917 STKREISWA
+917 STKREITWA
-926 ENSNKV
+926 ESSNKV
-932 ISREVSRIGDVV
+932 VSREVTRIGDVI
-944 LDEKVIEATESEMTE
+944 LDEKVIEATESEMAE
-959 AIVERAKKVGVFS
+959 AIVERAKKVGVFT
-972 FFNVSGDKNLNAWL
+972 FFNVSGDKNLNAWI
-986 KRCAFAHSCS
+986 KRCVFAHSCN
-996 PDSFPDLRDKTLTKT
+996 PESFPDFRDKSITKT
-1011 AAEWLPQWVVGCASK
+1011 VAEWLPQWVVGCASK

-1037 ILETTFVSHEDKQVL
+1037 ILETTMLSHGDKQVL
-1052 EKTVPESIRLPSGTQ
+1052 DKSVPESIRLPSGTQ

-1073 NVSDN
+1073 NISEN

-1092 LADTPVI
+1092 LPDTPTI
-1099 GGKKA
+1099 AGKKA

-1127 GQYENV
+1127 GEYENV

-1149 PLEAEPTARAKPRK
+1149 PLEAEPTARAKPRNK

>member
-1 MKSNKHFFPKR
+1 MKQKFPRKMTSHIYHVSETPFTR
-12 INMPCAALLA
+12 NIGDRRQRLA
-22 STCGGFSG
+22 FQLSG
-30 GGRKV
+30 N
-35 ARESSTCRRR
+35 THRRR
-45 GFVGDR
+45 K
-51 SSSSSSSSS
+51 SSSPTSSSGSRFTTPEYPIGSG
-60 SSVVVKASAEED
+60 KCDEEND
-72 EQQIRVVIDNDRV
+72 LENDRV
-85 ARQIS
+85 REQIAQ
-90 ELPIK
+90 LPIK
-95 DVVGECLSALFG
+95 DVVKDCLRVLFNDD
-107 ENGNDEKEN
+107 ENERD
-116 LNDLILQAPPG
+116 DLILQAPPG
-127 AGKTTTLPLAALFS
+127 AGKTTALPLAMMCSRAGKRWFS
-141 VLGKKWFWETKGT
+141 STSEGGK
-154 IVVLEPRRVAAR
+154 ILVLEPRRVAAR
-166 AAAERMASILNEK
+166 AAATRMASILNEK
-179 VGETVGYQVRFERV
+179 VGETVGYSVRFERV
-193 VSSKTKIEVVTEGV
+193 VSAKTQIEVVTEGV
-207 LKSRLQKDPSLRGVS
+207 LKNRLAKDPSLRGVS
-222 MVVFD
+222 CVVFD

-252 MEDLKVCV
+252 RKDLKVCV
-260 MSATLGDVAVRCRE
+260 MSATLGDVAVRCQE
-274 LMRRTLE
+274 LMRKTLRRKE
-281 GGDDGN
+281 DD
-287 EARRYRYDAPIVQS
+287 EEYSYDAPIVQS
-301 EGKSYPVETIYVGGG
+301 EGKSFSVETVYVGGG
-316 GVNGAYNNN
+316 GINGTYNDSN
-325 GVEDV
+325 GTEEFAV
-330 ALKTVQRA
+330 KTVQKA
-338 LGDSPNGGNV
+338 LSDSPNGGNI

-372 NFEVLPLYG
+372 HFEILPLYG
-381 AMPTEEQNYALTPSK
+381 ALPTNEQNYALTPSNA
-396 VTPAKRRIVVSTPI
+396 PAKRRVIVSTPI

-464 EGICYRMWNE
+464 EGMCYRMWSEN
-474 SSMATSFQ
+474 SMATSFQ
-482 KETTPEML
+482 KETTPEIL

-505 DGELSTRDIFSSL
+505 GGELSTKDIFSS
-518 STPSSSSLSASSS
+518 PSS
-531 SSSEQEDVGGLSSSS
+531 SSSENEVREGSFSSSS
-546 SSVLAFLDPPP
+546 SPALAFLDPPP

-580 VESSNVTYFVSE
+580 RESSNVTYFVSE

-656 RDIIISDI
+656 RDVIIADI
-664 GGIGS
+664 GRSSS
-669 MNDNNDDEYRKKL
+669 MNSNSNDNIDDDNSDDEYRKKL

-702 PNSSKRS
+702 PSSSKRS

-732 KSYNSESSGGSSSGS
+732 KSYNSESSGGGAGTGSNSSY
-747 SSSFLDYNVDS
+747 LDFDVDP

-777 LANDAPVADILRIA
+777 LANDAPAADILRIA
-791 NSVSTDID
+791 KSVSTDID

-830 PDRIAIKSGGKSANT
+830 PDRIAMKSSGKGSNT

-875 MYGGNDGNGGKND
+875 MFGGNDGNGGKND

-898 DILTAA
+898 GILATAA
-904 ATTDENLK
+904 ATDENLK

-917 STKREISWA
+917 STKREITWA
-926 ENSNKV
+926 ESSNKV
-932 ISREVSRIGDVV
+932 VSREVTRIGDVI
-944 LDEKVIEATESEMTE
+944 LDEKVIEATESEMAE
-959 AIVERAKKVGVFS
+959 AIVERAKKVGVFT
-972 FFNVSGDKNLNAWL
+972 FFNVSGDKNLNAWI
-986 KRCAFAHSCS
+986 KRCVFAHSCN
-996 PDSFPDLRDKTLTKT
+996 PESFPDFRDKSITKT
-1011 AAEWLPQWVVGCASK
+1011 VAEWLPQWVVGCASK

-1037 ILETTFVSHEDKQVL
+1037 ILETTMLSHGDKQVL
-1052 EKTVPESIRLPSGTQ
+1052 DKSVPESIRLPSGTQ

-1073 NVSDN
+1073 NISDN

-1092 LADTPVI
+1092 LPDTPTI
-1099 GGKKA
+1099 AGKKA

-1127 GQYENV
+1127 GEYENV

-1149 PLEAEPTARAKPRK
+1149 PLEAEPTARAKPRNK

>member
-1 MKSNKHFFPKR
+1 MMMMMMARPSFFSQQR
-12 INMPCAALLA
+12 A
-22 STCGGFSG
+22 SG
-30 GGRKV
+30 GTVLKGPPPPPPRGGGVV
-35 ARESSTCRRR
+35 AGRRR
-45 GFVGDR
+45 RRRVATTTTTNLYDGDDG
-51 SSSSSSSSS
+51 
-60 SSVVVKASAEED
+60 VVVERMAG
-72 EQQIRVVIDNDRV
+72 VVENDRV
-85 ARQIS
+85 ARQIA

-95 DVVGECLSALFG
+95 DVVGTCVDVLFG
-107 ENGNDEKEN
+107 DGDG
-116 LNDLILQAPPG
+116 DDGDDVIVQAPPG
-127 AGKTTTLPLAALFS
+127 AGKTTTIPLALVYS
-141 VLGKKWFWETKGT
+141 HKGKKWSKEHHRRGHHQEGG
-154 IVVLEPRRVAAR
+154 VVVVVEPRRVATR
-166 AAAERMASILNEK
+166 AAAARMAAILGER
-179 VGETVGYQVRFERV
+179 VGETIGYAVRFERV
-193 VSSKTKIEVVTEGV
+193 ASSATKIEVVTEGV
-207 LKSRLQKDPSLRGVS
+207 LRNRLSKDPSLRGVS
-222 MVVFD
+222 CVVFD

-252 MEDLKVCV
+252 MQDLKVCV
-260 MSATLGDVAVRCRE
+260 MSATLGDVATRCRE
-274 LMRRTLE
+274 LMRRTLL
-281 GGDDGN
+281 GN
-287 EARRYRYDAPIVQS
+287 ENGYDAPIVKS
-301 EGKSYPVETIYVGGG
+301 EGKSFPVETIYVGGG
-316 GVNGAYNNN
+316 STSGAYNNDS
-325 GVEDV
+325 VEDTAV
-330 ALKTVQRA
+330 KTVQRA
-338 LGDSPNGGNV
+338 LNDDPNGGNI

-362 KSLKDRLGDS
+362 KSLKNRLGDS
-372 NFEVLPLYG
+372 HFEVLPLYG
-381 AMPTEEQNYALTPSK
+381 ALPTEEQNYALSPSK
-396 VTPAKRRIVVSTPI
+396 FTTKRRVVVSTPI

-422 VVDSGLRRAPK
+422 VVDSGFRRAPK
-433 YDHSKGMTRLTT
+433 YDHNKGMTRLTT

-464 EGICYRMWNE
+464 EGVCYRMWNE
-474 SSMATSFQ
+474 NSMATSFQ
-482 KETTPEML
+482 KETTPEIL

-505 DGELSTRDIFSSL
+505 DGELSTRDIF
-518 STPSSSSLSASSS
+518 PSSS
-531 SSSEQEDVGGLSSSS
+531 SSSSSSK
-546 SSVLAFLDPPP
+546 LAFLDPPP

-565 KLLEKLRA
+565 ELLEKLRA

-580 VESSNVTYFVSE
+580 QESSNVTYFVTE
-592 KGKAMNGLPCHPR
+592 KGKAMNALPCHPR

-656 RDIIISDI
+656 QDVIITDI
-664 GGIGS
+664 GSSSSNG
-669 MNDNNDDEYRKKL
+669 NDDEYRKKL

-702 PNSSKRS
+702 PSSSKRS
-709 KNMKKAPKGKKTS
+709 KKMKKAPKGKKTS

-732 KSYNSESSGGSSSGS
+732 KSYNGESNKS
-747 SSSFLDYNVDS
+747 SSSKSSFLNFDVDP

-777 LANDAPVADILRIA
+777 LANDAPTADILRIT
-791 NSVSTDID
+791 SSISTDID
-799 SDGLNANEPV
+799 ADGTNANEPV

-830 PDRIAIKSGGKSANT
+830 PDRIAIKSRGKGANT
-845 FKLSGGGAASIS
+845 FKLSGGGVASIS
-857 ADNRDDPIA
+857 VDNRDDPIA

-875 MYGGNDGNGGKND
+875 MFGGNDRNGGKND

-898 DILTAA
+898 SILTAA
-904 ATTDENLK
+904 ATMDENLK

-917 STKREISWA
+917 SKQREITWA

-932 ISREVSRIGDVV
+932 VSREVTRIGDVV
-944 LDEKVIEATESEMTE
+944 LDEKVIEATESEMLE
-959 AIVERAKKVGVFS
+959 AIVERAKKVGVFA
-972 FFNVSGDKNLNAWL
+972 FFNVNGDKNLNSWL
-986 KRCAFAHSCS
+986 KRCVFAHSCNPS
-996 PDSFPDLRDKTLTKT
+996 SFPDLSDKELTKNVC
-1011 AAEWLPQWVVGCASK
+1011 EWLPQWVVGCASK
-1026 QDILKKTNLRQ
+1026 QDILRKTNLRQ
-1037 ILETTFVSHEDKQVL
+1037 ILETAMLSHQDKQFL
-1052 EKTVPESIRLPSGTQ
+1052 GKTCPESIRLPSGTQ

-1073 NVSDN
+1073 NVGDN

-1092 LADTPVI
+1092 LSDTPTVA
-1099 GGKKA
+1099 GKKV

-1127 GQYENV
+1127 GEYENV

-1149 PLEAEPTARAKPRK
+1149 PLEAEPTARAKPRGK

>member
-1 MKSNKHFFPKR
+1 MMMMMMARPSFFSQQR
-12 INMPCAALLA
+12 A
-22 STCGGFSG
+22 SG
-30 GGRKV
+30 GTVLKGPPPPRGVV
-35 ARESSTCRRR
+35 AGRRR
-45 GFVGDR
+45 RRVATTTTNLYDGDDG
-51 SSSSSSSSS
+51 
-60 SSVVVKASAEED
+60 VVERMAG
-72 EQQIRVVIDNDRV
+72 VVENDRV
-85 ARQIS
+85 ARQIA

-95 DVVGECLSALFG
+95 DVVGTCVDVLFG
-107 ENGNDEKEN
+107 DGDG
-116 LNDLILQAPPG
+116 DDGDDVIVQAPPG
-127 AGKTTTLPLAALFS
+127 AGKTTTIPLALVYS
-141 VLGKKWFWETKGT
+141 HKGKKWSKEHHRRGHHPEGG
-154 IVVLEPRRVAAR
+154 VVVVVEPRRVATR
-166 AAAERMASILNEK
+166 AAAARMAAILGER
-179 VGETVGYQVRFERV
+179 VGETIGYAVRFERV
-193 VSSKTKIEVVTEGV
+193 ASSATKIEVVTEGV
-207 LKSRLQKDPSLRGVS
+207 LRNRLSKDPSLRGVS
-222 MVVFD
+222 CVVFD

-252 MEDLKVCV
+252 MQDLKVCV
-260 MSATLGDVAVRCRE
+260 MSATLGDVATRCRE
-274 LMRRTLE
+274 LMRRTLL
-281 GGDDGN
+281 GN
-287 EARRYRYDAPIVQS
+287 ENGYDAPIVKS
-301 EGKSYPVETIYVGGG
+301 EGKSFPVETIYVGGG
-316 GVNGAYNNN
+316 STSGAYNNDS
-325 GVEDV
+325 VEDTAV
-330 ALKTVQRA
+330 KTVQRA
-338 LGDSPNGGNV
+338 LNDDPNGGNI

-362 KSLKDRLGDS
+362 KSLKNRLGDS
-372 NFEVLPLYG
+372 HFEVLPLYG
-381 AMPTEEQNYALTPSK
+381 ALPTEEQNYALSPSK
-396 VTPAKRRIVVSTPI
+396 FTTKRRVVVSTPI

-422 VVDSGLRRAPK
+422 VVDSGFRRAPK
-433 YDHSKGMTRLTT
+433 YDHNKGMTRLTT

-464 EGICYRMWNE
+464 EGVCYRMWNE
-474 SSMATSFQ
+474 NSMATSFQ
-482 KETTPEML
+482 KETTPEIL

-505 DGELSTRDIFSSL
+505 DGELSTRDIF
-518 STPSSSSLSASSS
+518 PSSS
-531 SSSEQEDVGGLSSSS
+531 SSSSSSS
-546 SSVLAFLDPPP
+546 KLAFLDPPP

-565 KLLEKLRA
+565 ELLEKLRA

-580 VESSNVTYFVSE
+580 QESSNVTYFVTE
-592 KGKAMNGLPCHPR
+592 KGKAMNALPCHPR

-656 RDIIISDI
+656 QDVIITDI
-664 GGIGS
+664 GSSSSNG
-669 MNDNNDDEYRKKL
+669 NDDEYRKKL

-702 PNSSKRS
+702 PSSSKRS
-709 KNMKKAPKGKKTS
+709 KKMKKAPKGKKTS

-732 KSYNSESSGGSSSGS
+732 KSYNGESNKS
-747 SSSFLDYNVDS
+747 SSSKSSFLNFDVDP

-777 LANDAPVADILRIA
+777 LANDAPTADILRIT
-791 NSVSTDID
+791 SSISTDID
-799 SDGLNANEPV
+799 ADGTNANEPV

-830 PDRIAIKSGGKSANT
+830 PDRIAIKSRGKGANT
-845 FKLSGGGAASIS
+845 FKLSGGGVASIS
-857 ADNRDDPIA
+857 VDNRDDPIA

-875 MYGGNDGNGGKND
+875 MFGGNDRNGGKND

-898 DILTAA
+898 SILTAA
-904 ATTDENLK
+904 ATMDENLK

-917 STKREISWA
+917 SKQREITWA

-932 ISREVSRIGDVV
+932 VSREVTRIGDVV
-944 LDEKVIEATESEMTE
+944 LDEKVIEATESEMLE
-959 AIVERAKKVGVFS
+959 AIVERAKKVGVFA
-972 FFNVSGDKNLNAWL
+972 FFNVNGDKNLNSWL
-986 KRCAFAHSCS
+986 KRCVFAHSCNPS
-996 PDSFPDLRDKTLTKT
+996 SFPDLSDKELTKNVC
-1011 AAEWLPQWVVGCASK
+1011 EWLPQWVVGCASK
-1026 QDILKKTNLRQ
+1026 QDILRKTNLRQ
-1037 ILETTFVSHEDKQVL
+1037 ILETAMLSHQDKQFL
-1052 EKTVPESIRLPSGTQ
+1052 GKTCPESIRLPSGTQ

-1073 NVSDN
+1073 NVGDN

-1092 LADTPVI
+1092 LSDTPTVA
-1099 GGKKA
+1099 GKKV

-1127 GQYENV
+1127 GEYENV

-1149 PLEAEPTARAKPRK
+1149 PLEAEPTARAKPRGK

>member
-1 MKSNKHFFPKR
+1 MMMMARPSFFSQQR
-12 INMPCAALLA
+12 A
-22 STCGGFSG
+22 SG
-30 GGRKV
+30 GTVLKGPPPPPPPRGGGVV
-35 ARESSTCRRR
+35 AGRRR
-45 GFVGDR
+45 RRRVATTTTNLYDGDDDG
-51 SSSSSSSSS
+51 
-60 SSVVVKASAEED
+60 VVVERMAG
-72 EQQIRVVIDNDRV
+72 VVENDRV
-85 ARQIS
+85 ARQIA

-95 DVVGECLSALFG
+95 DVVGTCVDVLFG
-107 ENGNDEKEN
+107 DGDG
-116 LNDLILQAPPG
+116 DDGDDVIVQAPPG
-127 AGKTTTLPLAALFS
+127 AGKTTTIPLALVYS
-141 VLGKKWFWETKGT
+141 HKGKKWSKEHHRRGHHPEGG
-154 IVVLEPRRVAAR
+154 VVVVVEPRRVATR
-166 AAAERMASILNEK
+166 AAAARMAAILGER
-179 VGETVGYQVRFERV
+179 VGETIGYAVRFERV
-193 VSSKTKIEVVTEGV
+193 ASSATKIEVVTEGV
-207 LKSRLQKDPSLRGVS
+207 LRNRLSKDPSLRGVS
-222 MVVFD
+222 CVVFD

-252 MEDLKVCV
+252 MQDLKVCV
-260 MSATLGDVAVRCRE
+260 MSATLGDVATRCRE
-274 LMRRTLE
+274 LMRRTLL
-281 GGDDGN
+281 GN
-287 EARRYRYDAPIVQS
+287 ENGYDAPIVKS
-301 EGKSYPVETIYVGGG
+301 EGKSFPVETIYVGGG
-316 GVNGAYNNN
+316 STSGAYNNDS
-325 GVEDV
+325 VEDTAV
-330 ALKTVQRA
+330 KTVQRA
-338 LGDSPNGGNV
+338 LNDDPNGGNI

-362 KSLKDRLGDS
+362 KSLKNRLGDS
-372 NFEVLPLYG
+372 HFEVLPLYG
-381 AMPTEEQNYALTPSK
+381 ALPTEEQNYALSPSK
-396 VTPAKRRIVVSTPI
+396 FTTKRRVVVSTPI

-422 VVDSGLRRAPK
+422 VVDSGFRRAPK
-433 YDHSKGMTRLTT
+433 YDHNKGMTRLTT

-464 EGICYRMWNE
+464 EGVCYRMWNE
-474 SSMATSFQ
+474 NSMATSFQ
-482 KETTPEML
+482 KETTPEIL

-505 DGELSTRDIFSSL
+505 DGELSTRDIF
-518 STPSSSSLSASSS
+518 PSSS
-531 SSSEQEDVGGLSSSS
+531 SSSSSSK
-546 SSVLAFLDPPP
+546 LAFLDPPP

-565 KLLEKLRA
+565 ELLEKLRA

-580 VESSNVTYFVSE
+580 QESSNVTYFVTE
-592 KGKAMNGLPCHPR
+592 KGKAMNALPCHPR

-656 RDIIISDI
+656 QDVIITDI
-664 GGIGS
+664 GSSSSNG
-669 MNDNNDDEYRKKL
+669 NDDEYRKKL

-702 PNSSKRS
+702 PSSSKRS
-709 KNMKKAPKGKKTS
+709 KKMKKAPKGKKTS

-732 KSYNSESSGGSSSGS
+732 KSYNGESNKSSSS
-747 SSSFLDYNVDS
+747 KSSSFLNFDVDP

-777 LANDAPVADILRIA
+777 LANDAPTADILRIT
-791 NSVSTDID
+791 SSISTDID
-799 SDGLNANEPV
+799 ADGTNANEPV

-830 PDRIAIKSGGKSANT
+830 PDRIAIKSRGKGANT
-845 FKLSGGGAASIS
+845 FKLSGGGVASIS
-857 ADNRDDPIA
+857 VDNRDDPIA

-875 MYGGNDGNGGKND
+875 MFGGNDRNGGKND

-898 DILTAA
+898 SILTAA
-904 ATTDENLK
+904 ATMDENLK

-917 STKREISWA
+917 SKQREITWA

-932 ISREVSRIGDVV
+932 VSREVTRIGDVV
-944 LDEKVIEATESEMTE
+944 LDEKVIEATESEMLE
-959 AIVERAKKVGVFS
+959 AIVERAKKVGVFA
-972 FFNVSGDKNLNAWL
+972 FFNVNGDKNLNSWL
-986 KRCAFAHSCS
+986 KRCVFAHSCNPS
-996 PDSFPDLRDKTLTKT
+996 SFPDLSDKELTKNVC
-1011 AAEWLPQWVVGCASK
+1011 EWLPQWVVGCASK
-1026 QDILKKTNLRQ
+1026 QDILRKTNLRQ
-1037 ILETTFVSHEDKQVL
+1037 ILETAMLSHQDKQFL
-1052 EKTVPESIRLPSGTQ
+1052 GKTCPESIRLPSGTQ

-1073 NVSDN
+1073 NVGDN

-1092 LADTPVI
+1092 LSDTPTVA
-1099 GGKKA
+1099 GKKV

-1127 GQYENV
+1127 GEYENV

-1149 PLEAEPTARAKPRK
+1149 PLEAEPTARAKPRGK

>member
-1 MKSNKHFFPKR
+1 M
-12 INMPCAALLA
+12 A
-22 STCGGFSG
+22 G
-30 GGRKV
+30 
-35 ARESSTCRRR
+35 
-45 GFVGDR
+45 
-51 SSSSSSSSS
+51 
-60 SSVVVKASAEED
+60 VVE
-72 EQQIRVVIDNDRV
+72 NDRV
-85 ARQIS
+85 ARQIA

-95 DVVGECLSALFG
+95 DVVGTCVDVLFG
-107 ENGNDEKEN
+107 DGDG
-116 LNDLILQAPPG
+116 DDGDDVIVQAPPG
-127 AGKTTTLPLAALFS
+127 AGKTTTIPLALVYS
-141 VLGKKWFWETKGT
+141 HKGKKWSKEHHRRGHHPEGG
-154 IVVLEPRRVAAR
+154 VVVVVEPRRVATR
-166 AAAERMASILNEK
+166 AAAARMAAILGER
-179 VGETVGYQVRFERV
+179 VGETIGYAVRFERV
-193 VSSKTKIEVVTEGV
+193 ASSATKIEVVTEGV
-207 LKSRLQKDPSLRGVS
+207 LRNRLSKDPSLRGVS
-222 MVVFD
+222 CVVFD

-252 MEDLKVCV
+252 MQDLKVCV
-260 MSATLGDVAVRCRE
+260 MSATLGDVATRCRE
-274 LMRRTLE
+274 LMRRTLL
-281 GGDDGN
+281 GN
-287 EARRYRYDAPIVQS
+287 ENGYDAPIVKS
-301 EGKSYPVETIYVGGG
+301 EGKSFPVETIYVGGG
-316 GVNGAYNNN
+316 STSGAYNNDS
-325 GVEDV
+325 VEDTAV
-330 ALKTVQRA
+330 KTVQRA
-338 LGDSPNGGNV
+338 LNDDPNGGNI

-362 KSLKDRLGDS
+362 KSLKNRLGDS
-372 NFEVLPLYG
+372 HFEVLPLYG
-381 AMPTEEQNYALTPSK
+381 ALPTEEQNYALSPSK
-396 VTPAKRRIVVSTPI
+396 FTTKRRVVVSTPI

-422 VVDSGLRRAPK
+422 VVDSGFRRAPK
-433 YDHSKGMTRLTT
+433 YDHNKGMTRLTT

-464 EGICYRMWNE
+464 EGVCYRMWNE
-474 SSMATSFQ
+474 NSMATSFQ
-482 KETTPEML
+482 KETTPEIL

-505 DGELSTRDIFSSL
+505 DGELSTRDIF
-518 STPSSSSLSASSS
+518 PSSS
-531 SSSEQEDVGGLSSSS
+531 SSSSSSS
-546 SSVLAFLDPPP
+546 KLAFLDPPP

-565 KLLEKLRA
+565 ELLEKLRA

-580 VESSNVTYFVSE
+580 QESSNVTYFVTE
-592 KGKAMNGLPCHPR
+592 KGKAMNALPCHPR

-656 RDIIISDI
+656 QDVIITDI
-664 GGIGS
+664 GSSSSNG
-669 MNDNNDDEYRKKL
+669 NDDEYRKKL

-702 PNSSKRS
+702 PSSSKRS
-709 KNMKKAPKGKKTS
+709 KKMKKAPKGKKTS

-732 KSYNSESSGGSSSGS
+732 KSYNGESNKS
-747 SSSFLDYNVDS
+747 SSSKSSFLNFDVDP

-777 LANDAPVADILRIA
+777 LANDAPTADILRIT
-791 NSVSTDID
+791 SSISTDID
-799 SDGLNANEPV
+799 ADGTNANEPV

-830 PDRIAIKSGGKSANT
+830 PDRIAIKSRGKGANT
-845 FKLSGGGAASIS
+845 FKLSGGGVASIS
-857 ADNRDDPIA
+857 VDNRDDPIA

-875 MYGGNDGNGGKND
+875 MFGGSDRNGGKND

-898 DILTAA
+898 SILTAA
-904 ATTDENLK
+904 ATMDENLK

-917 STKREISWA
+917 SKQREITWA

-932 ISREVSRIGDVV
+932 VSREVTRIGDVV
-944 LDEKVIEATESEMTE
+944 LDEKVIEATESEMLE
-959 AIVERAKKVGVFS
+959 AIVERAKKVGVFA
-972 FFNVSGDKNLNAWL
+972 FFNVNGDKNLNSWL
-986 KRCAFAHSCS
+986 KRCVFAHSCNPS
-996 PDSFPDLRDKTLTKT
+996 SFPDLSDKELTKNVC
-1011 AAEWLPQWVVGCASK
+1011 EWLPQWVVGCASK
-1026 QDILKKTNLRQ
+1026 QDILRKTNLRQ
-1037 ILETTFVSHEDKQVL
+1037 ILETAMLSHQDKQFL
-1052 EKTVPESIRLPSGTQ
+1052 GKTCPESIRLPSGTQ

-1073 NVSDN
+1073 NVGDN

-1092 LADTPVI
+1092 LSDTPTVA
-1099 GGKKA
+1099 GKKV

-1127 GQYENV
+1127 GEYENV

-1149 PLEAEPTARAKPRK
+1149 PLEAEPTARAKPRGK

>member
-1 MKSNKHFFPKR
+1 MMMMARPSFFSQQR
-12 INMPCAALLA
+12 A
-22 STCGGFSG
+22 SG
-30 GGRKV
+30 GTVLKGPPPPPPRGGGVV
-35 ARESSTCRRR
+35 AGRRR
-45 GFVGDR
+45 RRRVATTTTNLYDGDDDG
-51 SSSSSSSSS
+51 
-60 SSVVVKASAEED
+60 VVVERMAG
-72 EQQIRVVIDNDRV
+72 VVENDRV
-85 ARQIS
+85 ARQIA

-95 DVVGECLSALFG
+95 DVVGTCVDVLFG
-107 ENGNDEKEN
+107 DGDG
-116 LNDLILQAPPG
+116 DDGDDVIVQAPPG
-127 AGKTTTLPLAALFS
+127 AGKTTTIPLALVYS
-141 VLGKKWFWETKGT
+141 HKGKKWSEEHHRRGHHPEGG
-154 IVVLEPRRVAAR
+154 VVVVVEPRRVATR
-166 AAAERMASILNEK
+166 AAAARMAAILGER
-179 VGETVGYQVRFERV
+179 VGETIGYAVRFERV
-193 VSSKTKIEVVTEGV
+193 ASSATKIEVVTEGV
-207 LKSRLQKDPSLRGVS
+207 LRNRLSKDPSLRGVS
-222 MVVFD
+222 CVVFD

-252 MEDLKVCV
+252 MQDLKVCV
-260 MSATLGDVAVRCRE
+260 MSATLGDVATRCRE
-274 LMRRTLE
+274 LMRRTLL
-281 GGDDGN
+281 GN
-287 EARRYRYDAPIVQS
+287 ENGYDAPIVKS
-301 EGKSYPVETIYVGGG
+301 EGKSFPVETIYVGGG
-316 GVNGAYNNN
+316 STSGAYNNDS
-325 GVEDV
+325 VEDTAV
-330 ALKTVQRA
+330 KTVQRA
-338 LGDSPNGGNV
+338 LNDDPNGGNI

-362 KSLKDRLGDS
+362 KSLKNRLGDS
-372 NFEVLPLYG
+372 HFEVLPLYG
-381 AMPTEEQNYALTPSK
+381 ALPTEEQNYALSPSK
-396 VTPAKRRIVVSTPI
+396 FTTKRRVVVSTPI

-422 VVDSGLRRAPK
+422 VVDSGFRRAPK
-433 YDHSKGMTRLTT
+433 YDHNKGMTRLTT

-464 EGICYRMWNE
+464 EGVCYRMWNE
-474 SSMATSFQ
+474 NSMATSFQ
-482 KETTPEML
+482 KETTPEIL

-505 DGELSTRDIFSSL
+505 DGELSTRDIF
-518 STPSSSSLSASSS
+518 PSSS
-531 SSSEQEDVGGLSSSS
+531 SSSK
-546 SSVLAFLDPPP
+546 LAFLDPPP

-565 KLLEKLRA
+565 ELLEKLRA

-580 VESSNVTYFVSE
+580 QESSNVTYFVTE
-592 KGKAMNGLPCHPR
+592 KGKAMNALPCHPR

-656 RDIIISDI
+656 QDVIITDI
-664 GGIGS
+664 GSSSSNG
-669 MNDNNDDEYRKKL
+669 NDDEYRKKL

-702 PNSSKRS
+702 PSSSKRS
-709 KNMKKAPKGKKTS
+709 KKMKKAPKGKKTS

-732 KSYNSESSGGSSSGS
+732 KSYNGESNKS
-747 SSSFLDYNVDS
+747 SSSKSSFLNFDVDP

-777 LANDAPVADILRIA
+777 LANDAPTADILRIT
-791 NSVSTDID
+791 SSISTDID
-799 SDGLNANEPV
+799 ADGTNANEPV

-830 PDRIAIKSGGKSANT
+830 PDRIAIKSRGKGANT
-845 FKLSGGGAASIS
+845 FKLSGGGVASIS
-857 ADNRDDPIA
+857 VDNRDDPIA

-875 MYGGNDGNGGKND
+875 MFGGNDRNGGKND

-898 DILTAA
+898 SILTAA
-904 ATTDENLK
+904 ATMDENLK

-917 STKREISWA
+917 SKQREITWA

-932 ISREVSRIGDVV
+932 VSREVTRIGDVV
-944 LDEKVIEATESEMTE
+944 LDEKVIEATESEMLE
-959 AIVERAKKVGVFS
+959 AIVERAKKVGVFA
-972 FFNVSGDKNLNAWL
+972 FFNVNGDKNLNSWL
-986 KRCAFAHSCS
+986 KRCVFAHSCNPS
-996 PDSFPDLRDKTLTKT
+996 SFPDLSDKELTKNVC
-1011 AAEWLPQWVVGCASK
+1011 EWLPQWVVGCASK
-1026 QDILKKTNLRQ
+1026 QDILRKTNLRQ
-1037 ILETTFVSHEDKQVL
+1037 ILETAMLSHQDKQFL
-1052 EKTVPESIRLPSGTQ
+1052 GKTCPESIRLPSGTQ

-1073 NVSDN
+1073 NVGDN

-1092 LADTPVI
+1092 LSDTPTVA
-1099 GGKKA
+1099 GKKV

-1127 GQYENV
+1127 GEYENV

-1149 PLEAEPTARAKPRK
+1149 PLEAEPTARAKPRGK

>member
-1 MKSNKHFFPKR
+1 MMMMARPSFFSQQR
-12 INMPCAALLA
+12 A
-22 STCGGFSG
+22 SG
-30 GGRKV
+30 GTVLKGPPPPPPPRGGGVV
-35 ARESSTCRRR
+35 AGRRR
-45 GFVGDR
+45 RRRRVATTTTNLYDGDDDG
-51 SSSSSSSSS
+51 
-60 SSVVVKASAEED
+60 VVVERMAG
-72 EQQIRVVIDNDRV
+72 VVENDRV
-85 ARQIS
+85 ARQIA

-95 DVVGECLSALFG
+95 DVVGTCVDVLFG
-107 ENGNDEKEN
+107 DGDG
-116 LNDLILQAPPG
+116 DDGDDVIVQAPPG
-127 AGKTTTLPLAALFS
+127 AGKTTTIPLALVYS
-141 VLGKKWFWETKGT
+141 HKGKKWSKEHHRRGHHPEGG
-154 IVVLEPRRVAAR
+154 VVVVVEPRRVATR
-166 AAAERMASILNEK
+166 AAAARMAAILGER
-179 VGETVGYQVRFERV
+179 VGETIGYAVRFERV
-193 VSSKTKIEVVTEGV
+193 ASSATKIEVVTEGV
-207 LKSRLQKDPSLRGVS
+207 LRNRLSKDPSLRGVS
-222 MVVFD
+222 CVVFD

-252 MEDLKVCV
+252 MQDLKVCV
-260 MSATLGDVAVRCRE
+260 MSATLGDVATRCRE
-274 LMRRTLE
+274 LMRRTLL
-281 GGDDGN
+281 GN
-287 EARRYRYDAPIVQS
+287 ENGYDAPIVKS
-301 EGKSYPVETIYVGGG
+301 EGKSFPVETIYVGGG
-316 GVNGAYNNN
+316 STSGAYNNDS
-325 GVEDV
+325 VEDTAV
-330 ALKTVQRA
+330 KTVQRA
-338 LGDSPNGGNV
+338 LNDDPNGGNI

-362 KSLKDRLGDS
+362 KSLKNRLGDS
-372 NFEVLPLYG
+372 HFEVLPLYG
-381 AMPTEEQNYALTPSK
+381 ALPTEEQNYALSPSK
-396 VTPAKRRIVVSTPI
+396 FTTKRRVVVSTPI

-422 VVDSGLRRAPK
+422 VVDSGFRRAPK
-433 YDHSKGMTRLTT
+433 YDHNKGMTRLTT

-464 EGICYRMWNE
+464 EGVCYRMWNE
-474 SSMATSFQ
+474 NSMATSFQ
-482 KETTPEML
+482 KETTPEIL

-505 DGELSTRDIFSSL
+505 DGELSTRDIF
-518 STPSSSSLSASSS
+518 PSSS
-531 SSSEQEDVGGLSSSS
+531 SSSK
-546 SSVLAFLDPPP
+546 LAFLDPPP

-565 KLLEKLRA
+565 ELLEKLRA

-580 VESSNVTYFVSE
+580 QESSNVTYFVTE
-592 KGKAMNGLPCHPR
+592 KGKAMNALPCHPR

-656 RDIIISDI
+656 QDVIITDI
-664 GGIGS
+664 GS
-669 MNDNNDDEYRKKL
+669 SSSNDNDDEYRKKL

-702 PNSSKRS
+702 PSSSKRS
-709 KNMKKAPKGKKTS
+709 KKMKKAPKGKKTS

-732 KSYNSESSGGSSSGS
+732 KSYNGESNKSSSS
-747 SSSFLDYNVDS
+747 KSSSFLNFDVDP

-777 LANDAPVADILRIA
+777 LANDAPTADILRIT
-791 NSVSTDID
+791 SSISTDID
-799 SDGLNANEPV
+799 ADGTNANEPV

-830 PDRIAIKSGGKSANT
+830 PDRIAIKSRGKGANT
-845 FKLSGGGAASIS
+845 FKLSGGGVASIS
-857 ADNRDDPIA
+857 VDNRDDPIA

-875 MYGGNDGNGGKND
+875 MFGGNDRNGGKND

-898 DILTAA
+898 SILTAA
-904 ATTDENLK
+904 ATMDENLK

-917 STKREISWA
+917 SKQREITWA

-932 ISREVSRIGDVV
+932 VSREVTRIGDVV
-944 LDEKVIEATESEMTE
+944 LDEKVIEATESEMLE
-959 AIVERAKKVGVFS
+959 AIVERAKKVGVFA
-972 FFNVSGDKNLNAWL
+972 FFNVNGDKNLNSWL
-986 KRCAFAHSCS
+986 KRCVFAHSCNPS
-996 PDSFPDLRDKTLTKT
+996 SFPDLSDKELTKNVC
-1011 AAEWLPQWVVGCASK
+1011 EWLPQWVVGCASK
-1026 QDILKKTNLRQ
+1026 QDILRKTNLRQ
-1037 ILETTFVSHEDKQVL
+1037 ILETAMLSHQDKQFL
-1052 EKTVPESIRLPSGTQ
+1052 GKTCPESIRLPSGTQ

-1073 NVSDN
+1073 NVGDN

-1092 LADTPVI
+1092 LSDTPTVA
-1099 GGKKA
+1099 GKKV

-1127 GQYENV
+1127 GEYENV

-1149 PLEAEPTARAKPRK
+1149 PLEAEPTARAKPRGK

>member
-1 MKSNKHFFPKR
+1 MKQKFPRKMTSHIYHVSETPFTR
-12 INMPCAALLA
+12 NIGDRRQRLA
-22 STCGGFSG
+22 FQLSG
-30 GGRKV
+30 N
-35 ARESSTCRRR
+35 THRRR
-45 GFVGDR
+45 KR
-51 SSSSSSSSS
+51 SSPTSSSGSRFTTPEYPIGSG
-60 SSVVVKASAEED
+60 KCDEEND
-72 EQQIRVVIDNDRV
+72 LENDRV
-85 ARQIS
+85 REQIAQ
-90 ELPIK
+90 LPIK
-95 DVVGECLSALFG
+95 DVVKDCLRVLFNDD
-107 ENGNDEKEN
+107 ENERD
-116 LNDLILQAPPG
+116 DLILQAPPG
-127 AGKTTTLPLAALFS
+127 AGKTTALPLAMMCSRAGKRWFS
-141 VLGKKWFWETKGT
+141 STSEGGK
-154 IVVLEPRRVAAR
+154 ILVLEPRRVAAR
-166 AAAERMASILNEK
+166 AAATRMASILNEK
-179 VGETVGYQVRFERV
+179 VGETVGYSVRFERV
-193 VSSKTKIEVVTEGV
+193 VSAKTQIEVVTEGV
-207 LKSRLQKDPSLRGVS
+207 LKNRLAKDPSLRGVS
-222 MVVFD
+222 CVVFD

-252 MEDLKVCV
+252 RKDLKVCV
-260 MSATLGDVAVRCRE
+260 MSATLGDVAVRCQE
-274 LMRRTLE
+274 LMRKTLRRKE
-281 GGDDGN
+281 DD
-287 EARRYRYDAPIVQS
+287 EEYSYDAPIVQS
-301 EGKSYPVETIYVGGG
+301 EGKSFSVETVYVGGG
-316 GVNGAYNNN
+316 GINGTYNDSN
-325 GVEDV
+325 GTEEFAV
-330 ALKTVQRA
+330 KTVQKA
-338 LGDSPNGGNV
+338 LSDSPNGGNI

-372 NFEVLPLYG
+372 HFEILPLYG
-381 AMPTEEQNYALTPSK
+381 ALPTNEQNYALTPSNAS
-396 VTPAKRRIVVSTPI
+396 AKRRVVVSTPI

-464 EGICYRMWNE
+464 EGMCYRMWSEN
-474 SSMATSFQ
+474 SMATSFQ
-482 KETTPEML
+482 KETTPEIL

-505 DGELSTRDIFSSL
+505 GGELSTKDIFSS
-518 STPSSSSLSASSS
+518 PSS
-531 SSSEQEDVGGLSSSS
+531 SSSENEVREGSFLSSSS
-546 SSVLAFLDPPP
+546 PALAFLDPPP

-580 VESSNVTYFVSE
+580 RESSNVTYFVSE

-656 RDIIISDI
+656 RDVIIADI
-664 GGIGS
+664 GRSSS
-669 MNDNNDDEYRKKL
+669 MNSNSNDNIDDDNSDDEYRKKL

-702 PNSSKRS
+702 PSSSKRS

-732 KSYNSESSGGSSSGS
+732 KSYNSESSGGGAGTGSNSSY
-747 SSSFLDYNVDS
+747 LDFDVDP

-777 LANDAPVADILRIA
+777 LANDAPAADILRIA
-791 NSVSTDID
+791 KSVSTDID

-830 PDRIAIKSGGKSANT
+830 PDRIAMKSSGKGSNT

-866 KAEALVICE
+866 NAEALVICE
-875 MYGGNDGNGGKND
+875 MFGGNDGNGGKND

-898 DILTAA
+898 GILATAA
-904 ATTDENLK
+904 ATDENLK

-917 STKREISWA
+917 STKREITWA
-926 ENSNKV
+926 ESSNKV
-932 ISREVSRIGDVV
+932 VSREVTRIGDVI
-944 LDEKVIEATESEMTE
+944 LDEKVIEATESEMAE
-959 AIVERAKKVGVFS
+959 AIVERAKKVGVFT
-972 FFNVSGDKNLNAWL
+972 FFNVSGDKNLNAWI
-986 KRCAFAHSCS
+986 KRCVFAHSCN
-996 PDSFPDLRDKTLTKT
+996 PESFPDFRDKSITKT
-1011 AAEWLPQWVVGCASK
+1011 VAEWLPQWVVGCASK

-1037 ILETTFVSHEDKQVL
+1037 ILETTMLSHGDKQVL
-1052 EKTVPESIRLPSGTQ
+1052 DKSVPESIRLPSGTQ

-1073 NVSDN
+1073 NISEN

-1092 LADTPVI
+1092 LPDTPTI
-1099 GGKKA
+1099 AGKKA

-1127 GQYENV
+1127 GEYENV

-1149 PLEAEPTARAKPRK
+1149 PLEAEPTAHAKPRNK

>member
-1 MKSNKHFFPKR
+1 MTKFHRKMTSHASRYHVSESLFTSSIRKDRRQRVAFASGNTCWRRKR
-12 INMPCAALLA
+12 SFL
-22 STCGGFSG
+22 T
-30 GGRKV
+30 
-35 ARESSTCRRR
+35 SST
-45 GFVGDR
+45 
-51 SSSSSSSSS
+51 SSSNSSFTTPEPPIGNGKCENEENDLENE
-60 SSVVVKASAEED
+60 SVRE
-72 EQQIRVVIDNDRV
+72 
-85 ARQIS
+85 QIS

-95 DVVGECLSALFG
+95 DVIEDCLRVLF
-107 ENGNDEKEN
+107 ENEN
-116 LNDLILQAPPG
+116 NDLILQAPPG
-127 AGKTTTLPLAALFS
+127 AGKTTALPLAMMCS
-141 VLGKKWFWETKGT
+141 RLGKRWFSSYSEGGK
-154 IVVLEPRRVAAR
+154 ILVLEPRRVAAK
-166 AAAERMASILNEK
+166 AAATRMASILNEK
-179 VGETVGYQVRFERV
+179 VGETVGYSVRFERV
-193 VSSKTKIEVVTEGV
+193 VSAKTQIEVVTEGV
-207 LKSRLQKDPSLRGVS
+207 LKNRLANDPSLRGVS
-222 MVVFD
+222 CVVFD

-239 LALVLRAKREFGR
+239 LALVLRAKSKFGR
-252 MEDLKVCV
+252 GKDLKVCV
-260 MSATLGDVAVRCRE
+260 MSATLGDVAVRCQE
-274 LMRRTLE
+274 LMRKTL
-281 GGDDGN
+281 
-287 EARRYRYDAPIVQS
+287 RRKEDEEEYFYYDAPIVQS
-301 EGKSYPVETIYVGGG
+301 EGESFSVETIYVGGG
-316 GVNGAYNNN
+316 GINGAYNDSN
-325 GVEDV
+325 GTAEV
-330 ALKTVQRA
+330 AVKTVQKA
-338 LGDSPNGGNV
+338 LSDTPNGGNI

-372 NFEVLPLYG
+372 HFEILPLYG
-381 AMPTEEQNYALTPSK
+381 ALPTNEQNYALTPSN
-396 VTPAKRRIVVSTPI
+396 TPAKRRVVVSTPI

-464 EGICYRMWNE
+464 EGMCYRMWSEN
-474 SSMATSFQ
+474 SMASSFQ
-482 KETTPEML
+482 KETTPEIL

-505 DGELSTRDIFSSL
+505 GGELSTKDIFSS
-518 STPSSSSLSASSS
+518 PSSS
-531 SSSEQEDVGGLSSSS
+531 SSSENEVREGSFLSSSS
-546 SSVLAFLDPPP
+546 PVLAFLDPPP

-580 VESSNVTYFVSE
+580 RESSNVTYFVSE

-624 CQLAAGVDSDKS
+624 CQLASGVDSDKS

-656 RDIIISDI
+656 RDVIVADI
-664 GGIGS
+664 GSSSS
-669 MNDNNDDEYRKKL
+669 MNSNSNASIDDDNSDDEYRKKL
-682 GKKVGERGIDVIRV
+682 GRKVGERGIDVIRV

-702 PNSSKRS
+702 PSSSKRS

-732 KSYNSESSGGSSSGS
+732 KSYNSESSGGSGTGSNSSY
-747 SSSFLDYNVDS
+747 LDFDVDP

-777 LANDAPVADILRIA
+777 LANDAPAADILRIVK
-791 NSVSTDID
+791 SVSTDID

-830 PDRIAIKSGGKSANT
+830 PDRIAMKSSGKGSNT

-875 MYGGNDGNGGKND
+875 MFGGNDGNGGKND

-898 DILTAA
+898 GILATAA
-904 ATTDENLK
+904 ATDENLK

-917 STKREISWA
+917 STKREITWA
-926 ENSNKV
+926 ESSNKV
-932 ISREVSRIGDVV
+932 VSREVTRIGDVV
-944 LDEKVIEATESEMTE
+944 LDEKVIEATESEMAD
-959 AIVERAKKVGVFS
+959 AIVERAKKVGVFT
-972 FFNVSGDKNLNAWL
+972 FFNVSGDKNLNAWI
-986 KRCAFAHSCS
+986 KRCVFAHSCN
-996 PDSFPDLRDKTLTKT
+996 PESFPDFRDKSITKT
-1011 AAEWLPQWVVGCASK
+1011 VAEWLPQWVVGCASK

-1037 ILETTFVSHEDKQVL
+1037 ILETTMLSHEDKQVL
-1052 EKTVPESIRLPSGTQ
+1052 DKSVPESIRLPSGTQ

-1092 LADTPVI
+1092 LPDTPTI
-1099 GGKKA
+1099 AGKKA

-1127 GQYENV
+1127 GEYENV

-1149 PLEAEPTARAKPRK
+1149 PLEAEPTARAKPRNK

>member
-1 MKSNKHFFPKR
+1 MMMMMMARPSFFSQQR
-12 INMPCAALLA
+12 A
-22 STCGGFSG
+22 SG
-30 GGRKV
+30 GTVLKGPPPPPRGGVV
-35 ARESSTCRRR
+35 AGRRR
-45 GFVGDR
+45 RRVATTTTNLYDGDDG
-51 SSSSSSSSS
+51 
-60 SSVVVKASAEED
+60 VVERMAG
-72 EQQIRVVIDNDRV
+72 VVENDRV
-85 ARQIS
+85 ARQIA

-95 DVVGECLSALFG
+95 DVVGTCVDVLFG
-107 ENGNDEKEN
+107 DGDG
-116 LNDLILQAPPG
+116 DDGDDVIVQAPPG
-127 AGKTTTLPLAALFS
+127 AGKTTTIPLALVYS
-141 VLGKKWFWETKGT
+141 HKGKKWSKEHHRRGHHPEGG
-154 IVVLEPRRVAAR
+154 VVVVVEPRRVATR
-166 AAAERMASILNEK
+166 AAAARMAAILGER
-179 VGETVGYQVRFERV
+179 VGETIGYAVRFERV
-193 VSSKTKIEVVTEGV
+193 ASSATKIEVVTEGV
-207 LKSRLQKDPSLRGVS
+207 LRNRLSKDPSLRGVS
-222 MVVFD
+222 CVVFD

-252 MEDLKVCV
+252 MQDLKVCV
-260 MSATLGDVAVRCRE
+260 MSATLGDVATRCRE
-274 LMRRTLE
+274 LMRRTLL
-281 GGDDGN
+281 GN
-287 EARRYRYDAPIVQS
+287 ENGYDAPIVKS
-301 EGKSYPVETIYVGGG
+301 EGKSFPVETIYVGGG
-316 GVNGAYNNN
+316 STSGAYNNDS
-325 GVEDV
+325 VEDTAV
-330 ALKTVQRA
+330 KTVQRA
-338 LGDSPNGGNV
+338 LNDDPNGGNI

-362 KSLKDRLGDS
+362 KSLKNRLGDS
-372 NFEVLPLYG
+372 HFEVLPLYG
-381 AMPTEEQNYALTPSK
+381 ALPTEEQNYALSPSK
-396 VTPAKRRIVVSTPI
+396 FTTKRRVVVSTPI

-422 VVDSGLRRAPK
+422 VVDSGFRRAPK
-433 YDHSKGMTRLTT
+433 YDHNKGMTRLTT

-464 EGICYRMWNE
+464 EGVCYRMWNE
-474 SSMATSFQ
+474 NSMATSFQ
-482 KETTPEML
+482 KETTPEIL

-505 DGELSTRDIFSSL
+505 DGELSTRDIF
-518 STPSSSSLSASSS
+518 PSSS
-531 SSSEQEDVGGLSSSS
+531 SSSSSSS
-546 SSVLAFLDPPP
+546 KLAFLDPPP

-565 KLLEKLRA
+565 ELLEKLRA

-580 VESSNVTYFVSE
+580 QESSNVTYFVTE
-592 KGKAMNGLPCHPR
+592 KGKAMNALPCHPR

-656 RDIIISDI
+656 QDVIITDI
-664 GGIGS
+664 GSSSSNG
-669 MNDNNDDEYRKKL
+669 NDDEYRKKL

-702 PNSSKRS
+702 PSSSKRS
-709 KNMKKAPKGKKTS
+709 KKMKKAPKGKKTS

-732 KSYNSESSGGSSSGS
+732 KSYNGESNKS
-747 SSSFLDYNVDS
+747 SSSKSSFLNFDVDP

-777 LANDAPVADILRIA
+777 LANDAPTADILRIT
-791 NSVSTDID
+791 SSISTDID
-799 SDGLNANEPV
+799 ADGTNANEPV

-830 PDRIAIKSGGKSANT
+830 PDRIAIKSRGKGANT
-845 FKLSGGGAASIS
+845 FKLSGGGVASIS
-857 ADNRDDPIA
+857 VDNRDDPIA

-875 MYGGNDGNGGKND
+875 MFGGNDRNGGKND

-898 DILTAA
+898 SILTAA
-904 ATTDENLK
+904 ATMDENLK

-917 STKREISWA
+917 SKQREITWA

-932 ISREVSRIGDVV
+932 VSREVTRIGDVV
-944 LDEKVIEATESEMTE
+944 LDEKVIEATESEMLE
-959 AIVERAKKVGVFS
+959 AIVERAKKVGVFA
-972 FFNVSGDKNLNAWL
+972 FFNVNGDKNLNSWL
-986 KRCAFAHSCS
+986 KRCVFAHSCNPS
-996 PDSFPDLRDKTLTKT
+996 SFPDLSDKELTKNVC
-1011 AAEWLPQWVVGCASK
+1011 EWLPQWVVGCASK
-1026 QDILKKTNLRQ
+1026 QDILRKTNLRQ
-1037 ILETTFVSHEDKQVL
+1037 ILETAMLSHQDKQFL
-1052 EKTVPESIRLPSGTQ
+1052 GKTCPESIRLPSGTQ

-1073 NVSDN
+1073 NVGDN

-1092 LADTPVI
+1092 LSDTPTVA
-1099 GGKKA
+1099 GKKV

-1127 GQYENV
+1127 GEYENV

-1149 PLEAEPTARAKPRK
+1149 PLEAEPTARAKPRGK

>member
-1 MKSNKHFFPKR
+1 MMMMARPSFFSQQR
-12 INMPCAALLA
+12 A
-22 STCGGFSG
+22 SG
-30 GGRKV
+30 GTVLKGPPPPRGVV
-35 ARESSTCRRR
+35 AGRRR
-45 GFVGDR
+45 RRVATTTTNLYDGDDG
-51 SSSSSSSSS
+51 
-60 SSVVVKASAEED
+60 VVERMAG
-72 EQQIRVVIDNDRV
+72 VVENDRV
-85 ARQIS
+85 ARQIA

-95 DVVGECLSALFG
+95 DVVGTCVDVLFG
-107 ENGNDEKEN
+107 DGDG
-116 LNDLILQAPPG
+116 DDGDDVIVQAPPG
-127 AGKTTTLPLAALFS
+127 AGKTTTIPLALVYS
-141 VLGKKWFWETKGT
+141 HKGKKWSKEHHRRGHHPEGG
-154 IVVLEPRRVAAR
+154 VVVVVEPRRVATR
-166 AAAERMASILNEK
+166 AAAARMAAILGER
-179 VGETVGYQVRFERV
+179 VGETIGYAVRFERV
-193 VSSKTKIEVVTEGV
+193 ASSATKIEVVTEGV
-207 LKSRLQKDPSLRGVS
+207 LRNRLSKDPSLRGVS
-222 MVVFD
+222 CVVFD

-252 MEDLKVCV
+252 MQDLKVCV
-260 MSATLGDVAVRCRE
+260 MSATLGDVATRCRE
-274 LMRRTLE
+274 LMRRTLL
-281 GGDDGN
+281 GN
-287 EARRYRYDAPIVQS
+287 ENGYDAPIVKS
-301 EGKSYPVETIYVGGG
+301 EGKSFPVETIYVGGG
-316 GVNGAYNNN
+316 STSGAYNNDS
-325 GVEDV
+325 VEDTAV
-330 ALKTVQRA
+330 KTVQRA
-338 LGDSPNGGNV
+338 LNDDPNGGNI

-362 KSLKDRLGDS
+362 KSLKNRLGDS
-372 NFEVLPLYG
+372 HFEVLPLYG
-381 AMPTEEQNYALTPSK
+381 ALPTEEQNYALSPSK
-396 VTPAKRRIVVSTPI
+396 FTTKRRVVVSTPI

-422 VVDSGLRRAPK
+422 VVDSGFRRAPK
-433 YDHSKGMTRLTT
+433 YDHNKGMTRLTT

-464 EGICYRMWNE
+464 EGVCYRMWNE
-474 SSMATSFQ
+474 NSMATSFQ
-482 KETTPEML
+482 KETTPEIL

-505 DGELSTRDIFSSL
+505 DGELSTRDIF
-518 STPSSSSLSASSS
+518 PSSS
-531 SSSEQEDVGGLSSSS
+531 SSSSSSK
-546 SSVLAFLDPPP
+546 LAFLDPPP

-565 KLLEKLRA
+565 ELLEKLRA

-580 VESSNVTYFVSE
+580 QESSNVTYFVTE
-592 KGKAMNGLPCHPR
+592 KGKAMNALPCHPR

-656 RDIIISDI
+656 QDVIITDI
-664 GGIGS
+664 GSSSSNG
-669 MNDNNDDEYRKKL
+669 NDDEYRKKL

-702 PNSSKRS
+702 PSSSKRS
-709 KNMKKAPKGKKTS
+709 KKMKKAPKGKKTS

-732 KSYNSESSGGSSSGS
+732 KSYNGESNKS
-747 SSSFLDYNVDS
+747 SSSKSSFLNFDVDP

-777 LANDAPVADILRIA
+777 LANDAPTADILRIT
-791 NSVSTDID
+791 SSISTDID
-799 SDGLNANEPV
+799 ADGTNANEPV

-830 PDRIAIKSGGKSANT
+830 PDRIAIKSRGKGANT
-845 FKLSGGGAASIS
+845 FKLSGGGVASIS
-857 ADNRDDPIA
+857 VDNRDDPIA

-875 MYGGNDGNGGKND
+875 MFGGNDRNGGKND

-898 DILTAA
+898 SILTAA
-904 ATTDENLK
+904 ATMDENLK

-917 STKREISWA
+917 SKQREITWA

-932 ISREVSRIGDVV
+932 VSREVTRIGDVV
-944 LDEKVIEATESEMTE
+944 LDEKVIEATESEMLE
-959 AIVERAKKVGVFS
+959 AIVERAKKVGVFA
-972 FFNVSGDKNLNAWL
+972 FFNVNGDKNLNSWL
-986 KRCAFAHSCS
+986 KRCVFAHSCNPS
-996 PDSFPDLRDKTLTKT
+996 SFPDLSDKELTKNVC
-1011 AAEWLPQWVVGCASK
+1011 EWLPQWVVGCASK
-1026 QDILKKTNLRQ
+1026 QDILRKTNLRQ
-1037 ILETTFVSHEDKQVL
+1037 ILETAMLSHQDKQFL
-1052 EKTVPESIRLPSGTQ
+1052 GKTCPESIRLPSGTQ

-1073 NVSDN
+1073 NVGDN

-1092 LADTPVI
+1092 LSDTPTVA
-1099 GGKKA
+1099 GKKV

-1127 GQYENV
+1127 GEYENV

-1149 PLEAEPTARAKPRK
+1149 PLEAEPTARAKPRGK

>member
-1 MKSNKHFFPKR
+1 MTKFHRKMTSHASRYHVSESLFTSSIRKDRRQRVAFASGNTCWRRKR
-12 INMPCAALLA
+12 SFL
-22 STCGGFSG
+22 T
-30 GGRKV
+30 
-35 ARESSTCRRR
+35 SSTSNSN
-45 GFVGDR
+45 
-51 SSSSSSSSS
+51 SSFTTPEPPIGNGKCENEENDLENE
-60 SSVVVKASAEED
+60 SVRE
-72 EQQIRVVIDNDRV
+72 
-85 ARQIS
+85 QIS

-95 DVVGECLSALFG
+95 DVIEDCLRVLF
-107 ENGNDEKEN
+107 ENEN
-116 LNDLILQAPPG
+116 NDLILQAPPG
-127 AGKTTTLPLAALFS
+127 AGKTTALPLAMMCS
-141 VLGKKWFWETKGT
+141 RLGKRWFSSYSEGGK
-154 IVVLEPRRVAAR
+154 ILVLEPRRVAAK
-166 AAAERMASILNEK
+166 AAATRMASILNEK
-179 VGETVGYQVRFERV
+179 VGETVGYQVRFERL
-193 VSSKTKIEVVTEGV
+193 VSSKTQIEVVTEGV
-207 LKSRLQKDPSLRGVS
+207 LKNRLAKDPSLKGVS
-222 MVVFD
+222 CVVFD

-239 LALVLRAKREFGR
+239 LALVLRAKSKFGR
-252 MEDLKVCV
+252 GKDLKVCV
-260 MSATLGDVAVRCRE
+260 MSATLGDVAVRCQE
-274 LMRRTLE
+274 LMRKTLRRKE
-281 GGDDGN
+281 G
-287 EARRYRYDAPIVQS
+287 EEEYFYYDAPIVQS
-301 EGKSYPVETIYVGGG
+301 EGESFSVETIYVGGG
-316 GVNGAYNNN
+316 GINGAYNDSN
-325 GVEDV
+325 GTAEV
-330 ALKTVQRA
+330 AVKTVQKA
-338 LGDSPNGGNV
+338 LSDTPNGGNI

-372 NFEVLPLYG
+372 HFEILPLYG
-381 AMPTEEQNYALTPSK
+381 ALPTNEQNYALTPSN
-396 VTPAKRRIVVSTPI
+396 TPAKRRVVVSTPI

-464 EGICYRMWNE
+464 EGMCYRMWSEN
-474 SSMATSFQ
+474 SMASSFQ
-482 KETTPEML
+482 KETTPEIL

-505 DGELSTRDIFSSL
+505 GGELSTKDIFSS
-518 STPSSSSLSASSS
+518 PSSS
-531 SSSEQEDVGGLSSSS
+531 SSSENEVREGSFLSSSS
-546 SSVLAFLDPPP
+546 PVLAFLDPPP

-580 VESSNVTYFVSE
+580 RESSNVTYFVSE

-624 CQLAAGVDSDKS
+624 CQLASGVDSDKS

-656 RDIIISDI
+656 RDVIVADI
-664 GGIGS
+664 GSSSS
-669 MNDNNDDEYRKKL
+669 MNSNSNASIDDDNSDDEYRKKL
-682 GKKVGERGIDVIRV
+682 GRKVGERGIDVIRV

-702 PNSSKRS
+702 PSSSKRS

-732 KSYNSESSGGSSSGS
+732 KLYNSESSGGSGTGSNSSY
-747 SSSFLDYNVDS
+747 LDFDVDP

-777 LANDAPVADILRIA
+777 LANDAPAADILRIVK
-791 NSVSTDID
+791 SVSTDID

-830 PDRIAIKSGGKSANT
+830 PDRIAMKSSGKGSNT

-875 MYGGNDGNGGKND
+875 MFGGNDGNGGKND

-898 DILTAA
+898 GILATAA
-904 ATTDENLK
+904 ATDENLK

-917 STKREISWA
+917 STKREITWA
-926 ENSNKV
+926 ESSNKV
-932 ISREVSRIGDVV
+932 VSREVTRIGDVV
-944 LDEKVIEATESEMTE
+944 LDEKVIEATESEMAD
-959 AIVERAKKVGVFS
+959 AIVERAKKVGVFT
-972 FFNVSGDKNLNAWL
+972 FFNVSGDKNLNAWI
-986 KRCAFAHSCS
+986 KRCVFAHSCN
-996 PDSFPDLRDKTLTKT
+996 PESFPDFRDKSITKT
-1011 AAEWLPQWVVGCASK
+1011 VAEWLPQWVVGCASK

-1037 ILETTFVSHEDKQVL
+1037 ILETTMLSHEDKQVL
-1052 EKTVPESIRLPSGTQ
+1052 DKSVPESIRLPSGTQ

-1092 LADTPVI
+1092 LPDTPTI
-1099 GGKKA
+1099 AGKKA

-1127 GQYENV
+1127 GEYENV

-1149 PLEAEPTARAKPRK
+1149 PLEAEPTARAKPRNK

>member
-1 MKSNKHFFPKR
+1 MTKFHRKMTSHASRYHVSESLFTSSIRKDRRQRVAFASGNTCWRRKR
-12 INMPCAALLA
+12 SFL
-22 STCGGFSG
+22 T
-30 GGRKV
+30 
-35 ARESSTCRRR
+35 SST
-45 GFVGDR
+45 
-51 SSSSSSSSS
+51 SSSNSSFTTPEPPIGNGKCENEENDLENE
-60 SSVVVKASAEED
+60 SVRE
-72 EQQIRVVIDNDRV
+72 
-85 ARQIS
+85 QIS

-95 DVVGECLSALFG
+95 DVIEDCLRVLF
-107 ENGNDEKEN
+107 ENEN
-116 LNDLILQAPPG
+116 NDLILQAPPG
-127 AGKTTTLPLAALFS
+127 AGKTTALPLAMMCS
-141 VLGKKWFWETKGT
+141 RLGKRWFSSYSEGGK
-154 IVVLEPRRVAAR
+154 ILVLEPRRVAAK
-166 AAAERMASILNEK
+166 AAATRMASILNEK
-179 VGETVGYQVRFERV
+179 VGETVGYQVRFERL
-193 VSSKTKIEVVTEGV
+193 VSSKTQIEVVTEGV
-207 LKSRLQKDPSLRGVS
+207 LKNRLAKDPSLKGVS
-222 MVVFD
+222 CVVFD

-239 LALVLRAKREFGR
+239 LALVLRAKSKFGR
-252 MEDLKVCV
+252 GKDLKVCV
-260 MSATLGDVAVRCRE
+260 MSATLGDVAVRCQE
-274 LMRRTLE
+274 LMRKTL
-281 GGDDGN
+281 
-287 EARRYRYDAPIVQS
+287 RRKEDEEEYFYYDAPIVQS
-301 EGKSYPVETIYVGGG
+301 EGESFSVETIYVGGG
-316 GVNGAYNNN
+316 GINGAYNDSN
-325 GVEDV
+325 GTAEV
-330 ALKTVQRA
+330 AVKTVQKA
-338 LGDSPNGGNV
+338 LSDTPNGGNI

-372 NFEVLPLYG
+372 HFEILPLYG
-381 AMPTEEQNYALTPSK
+381 ALPTNEQNYALTPSN
-396 VTPAKRRIVVSTPI
+396 TPAKRRVVVSTPI

-464 EGICYRMWNE
+464 EGMCYRMWSEN
-474 SSMATSFQ
+474 SMASSFQ
-482 KETTPEML
+482 KETTPEIL

-505 DGELSTRDIFSSL
+505 GGELSTKDIFSS
-518 STPSSSSLSASSS
+518 PSSS
-531 SSSEQEDVGGLSSSS
+531 SSSENEVREGSFLSSSS
-546 SSVLAFLDPPP
+546 PVLAFLDPPP

-580 VESSNVTYFVSE
+580 RESSNVTYFVSE

-656 RDIIISDI
+656 RDVIIADI
-664 GGIGS
+664 GRSSS
-669 MNDNNDDEYRKKL
+669 MNSNSNDNIDDDNSDDEYRKKL

-702 PNSSKRS
+702 PSSSKRS

-732 KSYNSESSGGSSSGS
+732 KSYNSESSGGSGTGSNSSY
-747 SSSFLDYNVDS
+747 LDFDVDP

-777 LANDAPVADILRIA
+777 LANDAPAADILRIVK
-791 NSVSTDID
+791 SVSTDID

-830 PDRIAIKSGGKSANT
+830 PDRIAMKSSGKGSNT

-875 MYGGNDGNGGKND
+875 MFGGNDGNGGKND

-898 DILTAA
+898 GILATAA
-904 ATTDENLK
+904 ATDENLK

-917 STKREISWA
+917 STKREITWA
-926 ENSNKV
+926 ESSNKV
-932 ISREVSRIGDVV
+932 VSREVTRIGDVV
-944 LDEKVIEATESEMTE
+944 LDEKVIEATESEMAD
-959 AIVERAKKVGVFS
+959 AIVERAKKVGVFT
-972 FFNVSGDKNLNAWL
+972 FFNVSGDKNLNAWI
-986 KRCAFAHSCS
+986 KRCVFAHSCN
-996 PDSFPDLRDKTLTKT
+996 PESFPDFRDKSITKT
-1011 AAEWLPQWVVGCASK
+1011 VAEWLPQWVVGCASK

-1037 ILETTFVSHEDKQVL
+1037 ILETTMLSHEDKQVL
-1052 EKTVPESIRLPSGTQ
+1052 DKSVPESIRLPSGTQ

-1092 LADTPVI
+1092 LPDTPTI
-1099 GGKKA
+1099 AGKKA

-1127 GQYENV
+1127 GEYENV

-1149 PLEAEPTARAKPRK
+1149 PLEAEPTARAKPRNK

>member
-1 MKSNKHFFPKR
+1 MMMMARPSFFSQQR
-12 INMPCAALLA
+12 A
-22 STCGGFSG
+22 SG
-30 GGRKV
+30 GTVLKGPPPPPPRGGGVV
-35 ARESSTCRRR
+35 AGRRR
-45 GFVGDR
+45 RRRVATTTTNLYDGDDDG
-51 SSSSSSSSS
+51 
-60 SSVVVKASAEED
+60 VVVERMAG
-72 EQQIRVVIDNDRV
+72 VVENDRV
-85 ARQIS
+85 ARQIA

-95 DVVGECLSALFG
+95 DVVGTCVDVLFG
-107 ENGNDEKEN
+107 DGDG
-116 LNDLILQAPPG
+116 DDGDDVIVQAPPG
-127 AGKTTTLPLAALFS
+127 AGKTTTIPLALVYS
-141 VLGKKWFWETKGT
+141 HKGKKWSKEHHRRGHHPEGG
-154 IVVLEPRRVAAR
+154 VVVVVEPRRVATR
-166 AAAERMASILNEK
+166 AAAARMAAILGER
-179 VGETVGYQVRFERV
+179 VGETIGYAVRFERV
-193 VSSKTKIEVVTEGV
+193 ASSATKIEVVTEGV
-207 LKSRLQKDPSLRGVS
+207 LRNRLSKDPSLRGVS
-222 MVVFD
+222 CVVFD

-252 MEDLKVCV
+252 MQDLKVCV
-260 MSATLGDVAVRCRE
+260 MSATLGDVATRCRE
-274 LMRRTLE
+274 LMRRTLL
-281 GGDDGN
+281 GN
-287 EARRYRYDAPIVQS
+287 ENGYDAPIVKS
-301 EGKSYPVETIYVGGG
+301 EGKSFPVETIYVGGG
-316 GVNGAYNNN
+316 STSGAYNNDS
-325 GVEDV
+325 VEDTAV
-330 ALKTVQRA
+330 KTVQRA
-338 LGDSPNGGNV
+338 LNDDPNGGNI

-362 KSLKDRLGDS
+362 KSLKNRLGDS
-372 NFEVLPLYG
+372 HFEVLPLYG
-381 AMPTEEQNYALTPSK
+381 ALPTEEQNYALSPSK
-396 VTPAKRRIVVSTPI
+396 FTTKRRVVVSTPI

-422 VVDSGLRRAPK
+422 VVDSGFRRAPK
-433 YDHSKGMTRLTT
+433 YDHNKGMTRLTT

-464 EGICYRMWNE
+464 EGVCYRMWNE
-474 SSMATSFQ
+474 NSMATSFQ
-482 KETTPEML
+482 KETTPEIL

-505 DGELSTRDIFSSL
+505 DGELSTRDIF
-518 STPSSSSLSASSS
+518 PSSS
-531 SSSEQEDVGGLSSSS
+531 SSSSSSK
-546 SSVLAFLDPPP
+546 LAFLDPPP

-565 KLLEKLRA
+565 ELLEKLRA

-580 VESSNVTYFVSE
+580 QESSNVTYFVTE
-592 KGKAMNGLPCHPR
+592 KGKAMNALPCHPR

-656 RDIIISDI
+656 QDVIITDI
-664 GGIGS
+664 GSSSSNG
-669 MNDNNDDEYRKKL
+669 NDDEYRKKL

-702 PNSSKRS
+702 PSSSKRS
-709 KNMKKAPKGKKTS
+709 KKMKKAPKGKKTS

-732 KSYNSESSGGSSSGS
+732 KSYNGESNKS
-747 SSSFLDYNVDS
+747 SSSKSSFLNFDVDP

-777 LANDAPVADILRIA
+777 LANDAPTADILRIT
-791 NSVSTDID
+791 SSISTDID
-799 SDGLNANEPV
+799 ADGTNANEPV

-830 PDRIAIKSGGKSANT
+830 PDRIAIKSRGKGANT
-845 FKLSGGGAASIS
+845 FKLSGGGVASIS
-857 ADNRDDPIA
+857 VDNRDDPIA

-875 MYGGNDGNGGKND
+875 MFGGNDRNGGKND

-898 DILTAA
+898 SILTAA
-904 ATTDENLK
+904 ATMDENLK

-917 STKREISWA
+917 SKQREITWA

-932 ISREVSRIGDVV
+932 VSREVTRIGDVV
-944 LDEKVIEATESEMTE
+944 LDEKVIEATESEMLE
-959 AIVERAKKVGVFS
+959 AIVERAKKVGVFA
-972 FFNVSGDKNLNAWL
+972 FFNVNGDKNLNSWL
-986 KRCAFAHSCS
+986 KRCVFAHSCNPS
-996 PDSFPDLRDKTLTKT
+996 SFPDLSDKELTKNVC
-1011 AAEWLPQWVVGCASK
+1011 EWLPQWVVGCASK
-1026 QDILKKTNLRQ
+1026 QDILRKTNLRQ
-1037 ILETTFVSHEDKQVL
+1037 ILETAMLSHQDKQFL
-1052 EKTVPESIRLPSGTQ
+1052 GKTCPESIRLPSGTQ

-1073 NVSDN
+1073 NVGDN

-1092 LADTPVI
+1092 LSDTPTVA
-1099 GGKKA
+1099 GKKV

-1127 GQYENV
+1127 GEYENV

-1149 PLEAEPTARAKPRK
+1149 PLEAEPTARAKPRGK

>member
-1 MKSNKHFFPKR
+1 MKQKFPRKMTSHIYHVSETPFTR
-12 INMPCAALLA
+12 NIGDRRQRLA
-22 STCGGFSG
+22 FQLSG
-30 GGRKV
+30 N
-35 ARESSTCRRR
+35 THRRR
-45 GFVGDR
+45 K
-51 SSSSSSSSS
+51 SSSPTSSSGSRFTTPEYPIGSG
-60 SSVVVKASAEED
+60 KCDEEND
-72 EQQIRVVIDNDRV
+72 LENDRV
-85 ARQIS
+85 REQIAQ
-90 ELPIK
+90 LPIK
-95 DVVGECLSALFG
+95 DVVKDCLRVLFNDD
-107 ENGNDEKEN
+107 ENERD
-116 LNDLILQAPPG
+116 DLILQAPPG
-127 AGKTTTLPLAALFS
+127 AGKTTALPLAMMCSRAGKRWFS
-141 VLGKKWFWETKGT
+141 STSEGGK
-154 IVVLEPRRVAAR
+154 ILVLEPRRVAAR
-166 AAAERMASILNEK
+166 AAATRMASILNEK
-179 VGETVGYQVRFERV
+179 VGETVGYSVRFERV
-193 VSSKTKIEVVTEGV
+193 VSAKTQIEVVTEGV
-207 LKSRLQKDPSLRGVS
+207 LKNRLAKDPSLRGVS
-222 MVVFD
+222 CVVFD

-252 MEDLKVCV
+252 RKDLKVCV
-260 MSATLGDVAVRCRE
+260 MSATLGDVAVRCQE
-274 LMRRTLE
+274 LMRKTLRRKE
-281 GGDDGN
+281 DD
-287 EARRYRYDAPIVQS
+287 EEYSYDAPIVQS
-301 EGKSYPVETIYVGGG
+301 GGKSFSVETVYVGGG
-316 GVNGAYNNN
+316 GINGAYNDSN
-325 GVEDV
+325 GTEEV
-330 ALKTVQRA
+330 AVKTVQKA
-338 LGDSPNGGNV
+338 LSDSPNGGNI

-372 NFEVLPLYG
+372 HFEILPLYG
-381 AMPTEEQNYALTPSK
+381 ALPTNEQNYALTPSNAS
-396 VTPAKRRIVVSTPI
+396 AKRRVVVSTPI

-464 EGICYRMWNE
+464 EGMCYRMWSEN
-474 SSMATSFQ
+474 SMATSFQ
-482 KETTPEML
+482 KETTPEIL

-505 DGELSTRDIFSSL
+505 GGELSTKDIFSS
-518 STPSSSSLSASSS
+518 PSS
-531 SSSEQEDVGGLSSSS
+531 SSSENEVREGSFLSSSS
-546 SSVLAFLDPPP
+546 PALAFLDPPP

-580 VESSNVTYFVSE
+580 RESSNVTYFVSE

-656 RDIIISDI
+656 RDVIIADI
-664 GGIGS
+664 GRSSS
-669 MNDNNDDEYRKKL
+669 MNSNSNDNIDDDNSDDEYRKKL

-702 PNSSKRS
+702 PSSSKRS

-732 KSYNSESSGGSSSGS
+732 KSYNSESSGGGAGTGSNSSY
-747 SSSFLDYNVDS
+747 LDFDVDP

-777 LANDAPVADILRIA
+777 LANDAPAADILRIA
-791 NSVSTDID
+791 KSVSTDID

-830 PDRIAIKSGGKSANT
+830 PDRIAMKSSGKGSNT

-857 ADNRDDPIA
+857 ADNRDAPIA

-875 MYGGNDGNGGKND
+875 MIGGNDGKGGKND

-898 DILTAA
+898 GILATAA
-904 ATTDENLK
+904 ATDENLK

-917 STKREISWA
+917 STKREITWA
-926 ENSNKV
+926 ESSNKV
-932 ISREVSRIGDVV
+932 VSREVTRIGDVI
-944 LDEKVIEATESEMTE
+944 LDEKVIEATESEMAE
-959 AIVERAKKVGVFS
+959 AIVERAKKVGVFT
-972 FFNVSGDKNLNAWL
+972 FFNVSGDKNLNAWI
-986 KRCAFAHSCS
+986 KRCVFAHSCN
-996 PDSFPDLRDKTLTKT
+996 PESFPDFRDKSITKT
-1011 AAEWLPQWVVGCASK
+1011 VAEWLPQWVVGCASK

-1037 ILETTFVSHEDKQVL
+1037 ILETTMLSHGDKQVL
-1052 EKTVPESIRLPSGTQ
+1052 DKSVPESIRLPSGTQ

-1073 NVSDN
+1073 NISDN

-1092 LADTPVI
+1092 LPDTPTI
-1099 GGKKA
+1099 AGKKA

-1127 GQYENV
+1127 GEYENV

-1149 PLEAEPTARAKPRK
+1149 PLEAEPTARAKPRNK

>member
-1 MKSNKHFFPKR
+1 MMMMMMVRPSFFSQQR
-12 INMPCAALLA
+12 A
-22 STCGGFSG
+22 SG
-30 GGRKV
+30 GTVLKGPPPPPRGGVV
-35 ARESSTCRRR
+35 AGRRR
-45 GFVGDR
+45 RRVATTTTNLYDGDDG
-51 SSSSSSSSS
+51 
-60 SSVVVKASAEED
+60 VVERMAG
-72 EQQIRVVIDNDRV
+72 VVENDRV
-85 ARQIS
+85 ARQIA

-95 DVVGECLSALFG
+95 DVVGTCVDVLFG
-107 ENGNDEKEN
+107 DGDG
-116 LNDLILQAPPG
+116 DDGDDVIVQAPPG
-127 AGKTTTLPLAALFS
+127 AGKTTTIPLALVYS
-141 VLGKKWFWETKGT
+141 HKGKKWSKEHHRRGHHPEGG
-154 IVVLEPRRVAAR
+154 VVVVVEPRRVATR
-166 AAAERMASILNEK
+166 AAAARMAAILGER
-179 VGETVGYQVRFERV
+179 VGETIGYAVRFERV
-193 VSSKTKIEVVTEGV
+193 ASSATKIEVVTEGV
-207 LKSRLQKDPSLRGVS
+207 LRNRLSKDPSLRGVS
-222 MVVFD
+222 CVVFD

-252 MEDLKVCV
+252 MQDLKVCV
-260 MSATLGDVAVRCRE
+260 MSATLGDVATRCRE
-274 LMRRTLE
+274 LMRRTLL
-281 GGDDGN
+281 GN
-287 EARRYRYDAPIVQS
+287 ENGYDAPIVKS
-301 EGKSYPVETIYVGGG
+301 EGKSFPVETIYVGGG
-316 GVNGAYNNN
+316 STSGAYNNDS
-325 GVEDV
+325 VEDTAV
-330 ALKTVQRA
+330 KTVQRA
-338 LGDSPNGGNV
+338 LNDDPNGGNI

-362 KSLKDRLGDS
+362 KSLKNRLGDS
-372 NFEVLPLYG
+372 HFEVLPLYG
-381 AMPTEEQNYALTPSK
+381 ALPTEEQNYALSPSK
-396 VTPAKRRIVVSTPI
+396 FTTKRRVVVSTPI

-422 VVDSGLRRAPK
+422 VVDSGFRRAPK
-433 YDHSKGMTRLTT
+433 YDHNKGMTRLTT

-464 EGICYRMWNE
+464 EGVCYRMWNE
-474 SSMATSFQ
+474 NSMATSFQ
-482 KETTPEML
+482 KETTPEIL

-505 DGELSTRDIFSSL
+505 DGELSTRDIF
-518 STPSSSSLSASSS
+518 PSSS
-531 SSSEQEDVGGLSSSS
+531 SSSSSSK
-546 SSVLAFLDPPP
+546 LAFLDPPP

-565 KLLEKLRA
+565 ELLEKLRA

-580 VESSNVTYFVSE
+580 QESSNVTYFVTE
-592 KGKAMNGLPCHPR
+592 KGKAMNALPCHPR

-656 RDIIISDI
+656 QDVIITDI
-664 GGIGS
+664 GSSSSNG
-669 MNDNNDDEYRKKL
+669 NDDEYRKKL

-702 PNSSKRS
+702 PSSSKRS
-709 KNMKKAPKGKKTS
+709 KKMKKAPKGKKTS

-732 KSYNSESSGGSSSGS
+732 KSYNGESNKS
-747 SSSFLDYNVDS
+747 SSSKSSFLNFDVDP

-777 LANDAPVADILRIA
+777 LANDAPTADILRIT
-791 NSVSTDID
+791 SSISTDID
-799 SDGLNANEPV
+799 ADGTNANEPV

-830 PDRIAIKSGGKSANT
+830 PDRIAIKSRGKGANT
-845 FKLSGGGAASIS
+845 FKLSGGGVASIS
-857 ADNRDDPIA
+857 VDNRDDPIA

-875 MYGGNDGNGGKND
+875 MFGGNDRNGGKND

-898 DILTAA
+898 SILTAA
-904 ATTDENLK
+904 ATMDENLK

-917 STKREISWA
+917 SKQREITWA

-932 ISREVSRIGDVV
+932 VSREVTRIGDVV
-944 LDEKVIEATESEMTE
+944 LDEKVIEATESEMLE
-959 AIVERAKKVGVFS
+959 AIVERAKKVGVFA
-972 FFNVSGDKNLNAWL
+972 FFNVNGDKNLNSWL
-986 KRCAFAHSCS
+986 KRCVFAHSCNPS
-996 PDSFPDLRDKTLTKT
+996 SFPDLSDKELTKNVC
-1011 AAEWLPQWVVGCASK
+1011 EWLPQWVVGCASK
-1026 QDILKKTNLRQ
+1026 QDILRKTNLRQ
-1037 ILETTFVSHEDKQVL
+1037 ILETAMLSHQDKQFL
-1052 EKTVPESIRLPSGTQ
+1052 GKTCPESIRLPSGTQ

-1073 NVSDN
+1073 NVGDN

-1092 LADTPVI
+1092 LSDTPTVA
-1099 GGKKA
+1099 GKKV

-1127 GQYENV
+1127 GEYENV

-1149 PLEAEPTARAKPRK
+1149 PLEAEPTARAKPRGK

>member
-1 MKSNKHFFPKR
+1 MKQKFPRKMTSHIYHVSETPFTR
-12 INMPCAALLA
+12 NIGDRRQRLA
-22 STCGGFSG
+22 FQLSG
-30 GGRKV
+30 N
-35 ARESSTCRRR
+35 THRRR
-45 GFVGDR
+45 KR
-51 SSSSSSSSS
+51 SSPTSSSGSRFTTPEYPIGSG
-60 SSVVVKASAEED
+60 KCDEEND
-72 EQQIRVVIDNDRV
+72 LENDRV
-85 ARQIS
+85 REQIAQ
-90 ELPIK
+90 LPIK
-95 DVVGECLSALFG
+95 DVVKDCLRVLFNDD
-107 ENGNDEKEN
+107 ENERD
-116 LNDLILQAPPG
+116 DLILQAPPG
-127 AGKTTTLPLAALFS
+127 AGKTTALPLAMMCSRAGKRWFS
-141 VLGKKWFWETKGT
+141 STSEGGK
-154 IVVLEPRRVAAR
+154 ILVLEPRRVAAR
-166 AAAERMASILNEK
+166 AAATRMASILNEK
-179 VGETVGYQVRFERV
+179 VGETVGYSVRFERV
-193 VSSKTKIEVVTEGV
+193 VSAKTQIEVVTEGV
-207 LKSRLQKDPSLRGVS
+207 LKNRLAKDPSLRGVS
-222 MVVFD
+222 CVVFD

-252 MEDLKVCV
+252 RKDLKVCV
-260 MSATLGDVAVRCRE
+260 MSATLGDVAVRCQE
-274 LMRRTLE
+274 LMRKTLRRKE
-281 GGDDGN
+281 DD
-287 EARRYRYDAPIVQS
+287 EEYSYDAPIVQS
-301 EGKSYPVETIYVGGG
+301 EGKSFSVETVYVGGG
-316 GVNGAYNNN
+316 GINGTYNDSN
-325 GVEDV
+325 GTEEFAV
-330 ALKTVQRA
+330 KTVQKA
-338 LGDSPNGGNV
+338 LSDSPNGGNI

-372 NFEVLPLYG
+372 HFEILPLYG
-381 AMPTEEQNYALTPSK
+381 ALPTNEQNYALTPSNAS
-396 VTPAKRRIVVSTPI
+396 AKRRVVVSTPI

-464 EGICYRMWNE
+464 EGMCYRMWSEN
-474 SSMATSFQ
+474 SMATSFQ
-482 KETTPEML
+482 KETMPEIL

-505 DGELSTRDIFSSL
+505 GGELSTKDIFSS
-518 STPSSSSLSASSS
+518 PSS
-531 SSSEQEDVGGLSSSS
+531 SSSENEVREGSFSSSS
-546 SSVLAFLDPPP
+546 SPALAFLDPPP

-580 VESSNVTYFVSE
+580 RESSNVTYFVSE

-656 RDIIISDI
+656 RDVIIADI
-664 GGIGS
+664 GRSSS
-669 MNDNNDDEYRKKL
+669 MNSNSNDNIDDDNSDDEYRKKL

-702 PNSSKRS
+702 PSSSKRS

-732 KSYNSESSGGSSSGS
+732 KSYNSESSGGGAGTGSNSSY
-747 SSSFLDYNVDS
+747 LDFDVDP

-777 LANDAPVADILRIA
+777 LANDAPAADILRIA
-791 NSVSTDID
+791 KSVSTDID

-830 PDRIAIKSGGKSANT
+830 PDRIAMKSSGKGSNT

-866 KAEALVICE
+866 NAEALVICE
-875 MYGGNDGNGGKND
+875 MFGGNDGNGGKND

-898 DILTAA
+898 GILATAA
-904 ATTDENLK
+904 ATDENLK

-917 STKREISWA
+917 STKREITWA
-926 ENSNKV
+926 ESSNKV
-932 ISREVSRIGDVV
+932 VSREVTRIGDVI
-944 LDEKVIEATESEMTE
+944 LDEKVIEATESEMAE
-959 AIVERAKKVGVFS
+959 AIVERAKKVGVFT
-972 FFNVSGDKNLNAWL
+972 FFNVSGDKNLNAWI
-986 KRCAFAHSCS
+986 KRCVFAHSCN
-996 PDSFPDLRDKTLTKT
+996 PESFPDFRDKSITKT
-1011 AAEWLPQWVVGCASK
+1011 VAEWLPQWVVGCASK

-1037 ILETTFVSHEDKQVL
+1037 ILETTMLSHGDKQVL
-1052 EKTVPESIRLPSGTQ
+1052 DKSVPESIRLPSGTQ

-1073 NVSDN
+1073 NISEN

-1092 LADTPVI
+1092 LPDTPTI
-1099 GGKKA
+1099 AGKKA

-1127 GQYENV
+1127 GEYENV

-1149 PLEAEPTARAKPRK
+1149 PLEAEPTARAKPRNK

>member
-1 MKSNKHFFPKR
+1 MKQKFPRKMTSHIYHVSETPFTR
-12 INMPCAALLA
+12 NIGDRRQRLA
-22 STCGGFSG
+22 FQLSG
-30 GGRKV
+30 N
-35 ARESSTCRRR
+35 THRRR
-45 GFVGDR
+45 K
-51 SSSSSSSSS
+51 SSSPTSSSGSRFTTPEYPIGSG
-60 SSVVVKASAEED
+60 KCDEEND
-72 EQQIRVVIDNDRV
+72 LENDRV
-85 ARQIS
+85 REQIAQ
-90 ELPIK
+90 LPIK
-95 DVVGECLSALFG
+95 DVVKDCLRVLFNDD
-107 ENGNDEKEN
+107 ENERD
-116 LNDLILQAPPG
+116 DLILQAPPG
-127 AGKTTTLPLAALFS
+127 AGKTTALPLAMMCSRAGKRWFS
-141 VLGKKWFWETKGT
+141 STSEGGK
-154 IVVLEPRRVAAR
+154 ILVLEPRRVAAR
-166 AAAERMASILNEK
+166 AAATRMASILNEK
-179 VGETVGYQVRFERV
+179 VGETVGYSVRFERV
-193 VSSKTKIEVVTEGV
+193 VSAKTQIEVVTEGV
-207 LKSRLQKDPSLRGVS
+207 LKNRLAKDPSLRGVS
-222 MVVFD
+222 CVVFD

-252 MEDLKVCV
+252 RKDLKVCV
-260 MSATLGDVAVRCRE
+260 MSATLGDVAVRCQE
-274 LMRRTLE
+274 LMRKTLRRKE
-281 GGDDGN
+281 DD
-287 EARRYRYDAPIVQS
+287 EEYSYDAPIVQS
-301 EGKSYPVETIYVGGG
+301 GGKSFSVETVYVGGG
-316 GVNGAYNNN
+316 GINGTYNDSN
-325 GVEDV
+325 GTEEFAV
-330 ALKTVQRA
+330 KTVQKA
-338 LGDSPNGGNV
+338 LSDSPNGGNI

-372 NFEVLPLYG
+372 HFEILPLYG
-381 AMPTEEQNYALTPSK
+381 ALPTNEQNYALTPSNA
-396 VTPAKRRIVVSTPI
+396 PAKRRVIVSTPI

-464 EGICYRMWNE
+464 EGMCYRMWSEN
-474 SSMATSFQ
+474 SMATSFQ
-482 KETTPEML
+482 KETMPEIL

-505 DGELSTRDIFSSL
+505 GGELSTKDIFSS
-518 STPSSSSLSASSS
+518 PSS
-531 SSSEQEDVGGLSSSS
+531 SSSENEVREGSFSSSS
-546 SSVLAFLDPPP
+546 SPALAFLDPPP

-580 VESSNVTYFVSE
+580 RESSNVTYFVSE

-656 RDIIISDI
+656 RDVIIADI
-664 GGIGS
+664 GRSSS
-669 MNDNNDDEYRKKL
+669 MNSNSNDNIDDDNSDDEYRKKL

-702 PNSSKRS
+702 PSSSKRS

-732 KSYNSESSGGSSSGS
+732 KSYNSESSGGGAGTGSNSSY
-747 SSSFLDYNVDS
+747 LDFDVDP

-777 LANDAPVADILRIA
+777 LANDAPAADILRIA
-791 NSVSTDID
+791 KSVSTDID

-830 PDRIAIKSGGKSANT
+830 PDRIAMKSSGKGSNT

-866 KAEALVICE
+866 NAEALVICE
-875 MYGGNDGNGGKND
+875 MFGGNDGNGGKND

-898 DILTAA
+898 GILATAA
-904 ATTDENLK
+904 ATDENLK

-917 STKREISWA
+917 STKREITWA
-926 ENSNKV
+926 ESSNKV
-932 ISREVSRIGDVV
+932 VSREVTRIGDVI
-944 LDEKVIEATESEMTE
+944 LDEKVIEATESEMAE
-959 AIVERAKKVGVFS
+959 AIVERAKKVGVFT
-972 FFNVSGDKNLNAWL
+972 FFNVSGDKNLNAWI
-986 KRCAFAHSCS
+986 KRCVFAHSCN
-996 PDSFPDLRDKTLTKT
+996 PESFPDFRDKSITKT
-1011 AAEWLPQWVVGCASK
+1011 VAEWLPQWVVGCASK

-1037 ILETTFVSHEDKQVL
+1037 ILETTMLSHGDKQVL
-1052 EKTVPESIRLPSGTQ
+1052 DKSVPESIRLPSGTQ

-1073 NVSDN
+1073 NISDN

-1092 LADTPVI
+1092 LPDTPTI
-1099 GGKKA
+1099 AGKKA

-1127 GQYENV
+1127 GEYENV

-1149 PLEAEPTARAKPRK
+1149 PLEAEPTARAKPRNK

>member
-1 MKSNKHFFPKR
+1 MKQKFPRKMTSHIYHVSETPFTR
-12 INMPCAALLA
+12 NIGDRRQRLA
-22 STCGGFSG
+22 FQLSG
-30 GGRKV
+30 N
-35 ARESSTCRRR
+35 THRRR
-45 GFVGDR
+45 K
-51 SSSSSSSSS
+51 SSSPTSSSGSRFTTPEYPIGSG
-60 SSVVVKASAEED
+60 KCDEEND
-72 EQQIRVVIDNDRV
+72 LENDRV
-85 ARQIS
+85 REQIAQ
-90 ELPIK
+90 LPIK
-95 DVVGECLSALFG
+95 DVVKDCLRVLFNDD
-107 ENGNDEKEN
+107 ENERD
-116 LNDLILQAPPG
+116 DLILQAPPG
-127 AGKTTTLPLAALFS
+127 AGKTTALPLAMMCSRAGKRWFS
-141 VLGKKWFWETKGT
+141 STSEGGK
-154 IVVLEPRRVAAR
+154 ILVLEPRRVAAR
-166 AAAERMASILNEK
+166 AAATRMASILNEK
-179 VGETVGYQVRFERV
+179 VGETVGYSVRFERV
-193 VSSKTKIEVVTEGV
+193 VSAKTQIEVVTEGV
-207 LKSRLQKDPSLRGVS
+207 LKNRLAKDPSLRGVS
-222 MVVFD
+222 CVVFD

-252 MEDLKVCV
+252 RKDLKVCV
-260 MSATLGDVAVRCRE
+260 MSATLGDVAVRCQE
-274 LMRRTLE
+274 LMRKTLRRKE
-281 GGDDGN
+281 DD
-287 EARRYRYDAPIVQS
+287 EEYSYDAPIVQS
-301 EGKSYPVETIYVGGG
+301 GGKSFSVETVYVGGG
-316 GVNGAYNNN
+316 GINGAYNDSN
-325 GVEDV
+325 GTEEV
-330 ALKTVQRA
+330 AVKTVQKA
-338 LGDSPNGGNV
+338 LSDSPNGGNI

-372 NFEVLPLYG
+372 HFEILPLYG
-381 AMPTEEQNYALTPSK
+381 ALPTNEQNYALTPSNA
-396 VTPAKRRIVVSTPI
+396 PAKRRVIVSTPI

-464 EGICYRMWNE
+464 EGMCYRMWSEN
-474 SSMATSFQ
+474 SMATSFQ
-482 KETTPEML
+482 KETTPEIL

-505 DGELSTRDIFSSL
+505 GGELSTKDIFSS
-518 STPSSSSLSASSS
+518 PSS
-531 SSSEQEDVGGLSSSS
+531 SSSENEVREGSFLSSSS
-546 SSVLAFLDPPP
+546 PALAFLDPPP

-580 VESSNVTYFVSE
+580 RESSNVTYFVSE

-656 RDIIISDI
+656 RDVIIADI
-664 GGIGS
+664 GRSSS
-669 MNDNNDDEYRKKL
+669 MNSNSNDNIDDDNSDDEYRKKL

-702 PNSSKRS
+702 PSSSKRS

-732 KSYNSESSGGSSSGS
+732 KSYNSESSGGGAGTGSNSSY
-747 SSSFLDYNVDS
+747 LDFDVDP

-777 LANDAPVADILRIA
+777 LANDAPAADILRIA
-791 NSVSTDID
+791 KSVSTDID

-830 PDRIAIKSGGKSANT
+830 PDRIAMKSSGKGSNT

-857 ADNRDDPIA
+857 ADNRDAPIA

-875 MYGGNDGNGGKND
+875 MIGGNDGKGGKND

-898 DILTAA
+898 GILATAA
-904 ATTDENLK
+904 ATDENLK

-917 STKREISWA
+917 STKREITWA
-926 ENSNKV
+926 ESSNKV
-932 ISREVSRIGDVV
+932 VSREVTRIGDVI
-944 LDEKVIEATESEMTE
+944 LDEKVIEATESEMAE
-959 AIVERAKKVGVFS
+959 AIVERAKKVGVFT
-972 FFNVSGDKNLNAWL
+972 FFNVSGDKNLNAWI
-986 KRCAFAHSCS
+986 KRCVFAHSCN
-996 PDSFPDLRDKTLTKT
+996 PESFPDFRDKSITKT
-1011 AAEWLPQWVVGCASK
+1011 VAEWLPQWVVGCASK

-1037 ILETTFVSHEDKQVL
+1037 ILETTMLSHGDKQVL
-1052 EKTVPESIRLPSGTQ
+1052 DKSVPESIRLPSGTQ

-1073 NVSDN
+1073 NISDN

-1092 LADTPVI
+1092 LPDTPTI
-1099 GGKKA
+1099 AGKKA

-1127 GQYENV
+1127 GEYENV

-1149 PLEAEPTARAKPRK
+1149 PLEAEPTARAKPRNK

>member
-1 MKSNKHFFPKR
+1 MMMMARPSFFSQQR
-12 INMPCAALLA
+12 A
-22 STCGGFSG
+22 SG
-30 GGRKV
+30 GTVLKGPPPPPPPRGGGVV
-35 ARESSTCRRR
+35 AGRRR
-45 GFVGDR
+45 RRRVATTTTNLYDGDDDG
-51 SSSSSSSSS
+51 
-60 SSVVVKASAEED
+60 VVVERMAG
-72 EQQIRVVIDNDRV
+72 VVENDRV
-85 ARQIS
+85 ARQIA

-95 DVVGECLSALFG
+95 DVVGTCVDVLFG
-107 ENGNDEKEN
+107 DGDG
-116 LNDLILQAPPG
+116 DDGDDVIVQAPPG
-127 AGKTTTLPLAALFS
+127 AGKTTTIPLALVYS
-141 VLGKKWFWETKGT
+141 HKGKKWSKEHHRRGHHPEGG
-154 IVVLEPRRVAAR
+154 VVVVVEPRRVATR
-166 AAAERMASILNEK
+166 AAAARMAAILGER
-179 VGETVGYQVRFERV
+179 VGETIGYAVRFERV
-193 VSSKTKIEVVTEGV
+193 ASSATKIEVVTEGV
-207 LKSRLQKDPSLRGVS
+207 LRNRLSKDPSLRGVS
-222 MVVFD
+222 CVVFD

-252 MEDLKVCV
+252 MQDLKVCV
-260 MSATLGDVAVRCRE
+260 MSATLGDVATRCRE
-274 LMRRTLE
+274 LMRRTLL
-281 GGDDGN
+281 GN
-287 EARRYRYDAPIVQS
+287 ENGYDAPIVKS
-301 EGKSYPVETIYVGGG
+301 EGKSFPVETIYVGGG
-316 GVNGAYNNN
+316 STSGAYNNDS
-325 GVEDV
+325 VEDTAV
-330 ALKTVQRA
+330 KTVQRA
-338 LGDSPNGGNV
+338 LNDDPNGGNI

-362 KSLKDRLGDS
+362 KSLKNRLGDS
-372 NFEVLPLYG
+372 HFEVLPLYG
-381 AMPTEEQNYALTPSK
+381 ALPTEEQNYALSPSK
-396 VTPAKRRIVVSTPI
+396 FTTKRRVVVSTPI

-422 VVDSGLRRAPK
+422 VVDSGFRRAPK
-433 YDHSKGMTRLTT
+433 YDHNKGMTRLTT

-464 EGICYRMWNE
+464 EGVCYRMWNE
-474 SSMATSFQ
+474 NSMATSFQ
-482 KETTPEML
+482 KETTPEIL

-505 DGELSTRDIFSSL
+505 DGELSTRDIF
-518 STPSSSSLSASSS
+518 PSSS
-531 SSSEQEDVGGLSSSS
+531 SSSSSSK
-546 SSVLAFLDPPP
+546 LAFLDPPP

-565 KLLEKLRA
+565 ELLEKLRA

-580 VESSNVTYFVSE
+580 QESSNVTYFVTE
-592 KGKAMNGLPCHPR
+592 KGKAMNALPCHPR

-656 RDIIISDI
+656 QDVIITDI
-664 GGIGS
+664 GS
-669 MNDNNDDEYRKKL
+669 SSSNDNDDEYRKKL

-702 PNSSKRS
+702 PSSSKRS
-709 KNMKKAPKGKKTS
+709 KKMKKAPKGKKTS

-732 KSYNSESSGGSSSGS
+732 KSYNGESNKSSSS
-747 SSSFLDYNVDS
+747 KSSSFLNFDVDP

-777 LANDAPVADILRIA
+777 LANDAPTADILRIT
-791 NSVSTDID
+791 SSISTDID
-799 SDGLNANEPV
+799 ADGTNANEPV

-830 PDRIAIKSGGKSANT
+830 PDRIAIKSRGKGANT
-845 FKLSGGGAASIS
+845 FKLSGGGVASIS
-857 ADNRDDPIA
+857 VDNRDDPIA

-875 MYGGNDGNGGKND
+875 MFGGNDRNGGKND

-898 DILTAA
+898 SILTAA
-904 ATTDENLK
+904 ATMDENLK

-917 STKREISWA
+917 SKQREITWA

-932 ISREVSRIGDVV
+932 VSREVTRIGDVV
-944 LDEKVIEATESEMTE
+944 LDEKVIEATESEMLE
-959 AIVERAKKVGVFS
+959 AIVERAKKVGVFA
-972 FFNVSGDKNLNAWL
+972 FFNVNGDKNLNSWL
-986 KRCAFAHSCS
+986 KRCVFAHSCNPS
-996 PDSFPDLRDKTLTKT
+996 SFPDLSDKELTKNVC
-1011 AAEWLPQWVVGCASK
+1011 EWLPQWVVGCASK
-1026 QDILKKTNLRQ
+1026 QDILRKTNLRQ
-1037 ILETTFVSHEDKQVL
+1037 ILETAMLSHQDKQFL
-1052 EKTVPESIRLPSGTQ
+1052 GKTCPESIRLPSGTQ

-1073 NVSDN
+1073 NVGDN

-1092 LADTPVI
+1092 LSDTPTVA
-1099 GGKKA
+1099 GKKV

-1127 GQYENV
+1127 GEYENV

-1149 PLEAEPTARAKPRK
+1149 PLEAEPTARAKPRGK

>member
-1 MKSNKHFFPKR
+1 MMMMARPSFFSQR
-12 INMPCAALLA
+12 A
-22 STCGGFSG
+22 SG
-30 GGRKV
+30 GTVLKGPPPPRGVV
-35 ARESSTCRRR
+35 AGRRR
-45 GFVGDR
+45 RRVATTTTTNLYDGDDG
-51 SSSSSSSSS
+51 
-60 SSVVVKASAEED
+60 VVERMAG
-72 EQQIRVVIDNDRV
+72 VVENDRV
-85 ARQIS
+85 ARQIA

-95 DVVGECLSALFG
+95 DVVGTCVDVLFG
-107 ENGNDEKEN
+107 DGDG
-116 LNDLILQAPPG
+116 DDGDDVIVQAPPG
-127 AGKTTTLPLAALFS
+127 AGKTTTIPLALVYS
-141 VLGKKWFWETKGT
+141 HKGKKWSKEHHRRGHHQEGG
-154 IVVLEPRRVAAR
+154 VVVVVEPRRVATR
-166 AAAERMASILNEK
+166 AAAARMAAILGER
-179 VGETVGYQVRFERV
+179 VGETIGYAVRFERV
-193 VSSKTKIEVVTEGV
+193 ASSATKIEVVTEGV
-207 LKSRLQKDPSLRGVS
+207 LRNRLSKDPSLRGVS
-222 MVVFD
+222 CVVFD

-252 MEDLKVCV
+252 MQDLKVCV
-260 MSATLGDVAVRCRE
+260 MSATLGDVATRCRE
-274 LMRRTLE
+274 LMRRTLL
-281 GGDDGN
+281 GN
-287 EARRYRYDAPIVQS
+287 ENGYDAPIVKS
-301 EGKSYPVETIYVGGG
+301 EGKSFPVETIYVGGG
-316 GVNGAYNNN
+316 STSGAYNNDS
-325 GVEDV
+325 VEDTAV
-330 ALKTVQRA
+330 KTVQRA
-338 LGDSPNGGNV
+338 LNDDPNGGNI

-362 KSLKDRLGDS
+362 KSLKNRLGDS
-372 NFEVLPLYG
+372 HFEVLPLYG
-381 AMPTEEQNYALTPSK
+381 ALPTEEQNYALSPSK
-396 VTPAKRRIVVSTPI
+396 FTTKRRVVVSTPI

-422 VVDSGLRRAPK
+422 VVDSGFRRAPK
-433 YDHSKGMTRLTT
+433 YDHNKGMTRLTT

-464 EGICYRMWNE
+464 EGVCYRMWNE
-474 SSMATSFQ
+474 NSMATSFQ
-482 KETTPEML
+482 KETTPEIL

-505 DGELSTRDIFSSL
+505 DGELSTRDIF
-518 STPSSSSLSASSS
+518 PSSS
-531 SSSEQEDVGGLSSSS
+531 SSSSSSK
-546 SSVLAFLDPPP
+546 LAFLDPPP

-565 KLLEKLRA
+565 ELLEKLRA

-580 VESSNVTYFVSE
+580 QESSNVTYFVTE
-592 KGKAMNGLPCHPR
+592 KGKAMNALPCHPR

-656 RDIIISDI
+656 QDVIITDI
-664 GGIGS
+664 GS
-669 MNDNNDDEYRKKL
+669 SSSNDNDDEYRKKL

-702 PNSSKRS
+702 PSSSKRS
-709 KNMKKAPKGKKTS
+709 KKMKKAPKGKKTS

-732 KSYNSESSGGSSSGS
+732 KSYNGESNKS
-747 SSSFLDYNVDS
+747 SSSKSSFLNFDVDP

-777 LANDAPVADILRIA
+777 LANDAPTADILRIT
-791 NSVSTDID
+791 SSISTDID
-799 SDGLNANEPV
+799 ADGTNANKPV

-830 PDRIAIKSGGKSANT
+830 PDRIAIKSRGKGANT
-845 FKLSGGGAASIS
+845 FKLSGGGVASIS
-857 ADNRDDPIA
+857 VDNRDDPIA

-875 MYGGNDGNGGKND
+875 MFGGNDRNGGKND

-898 DILTAA
+898 SILTAA
-904 ATTDENLK
+904 ATMDENLK

-917 STKREISWA
+917 SKQREITWA

-932 ISREVSRIGDVV
+932 VSREVTRIGDVV
-944 LDEKVIEATESEMTE
+944 LDEKVIEATESEMLE
-959 AIVERAKKVGVFS
+959 AIVERAKKVGVFA
-972 FFNVSGDKNLNAWL
+972 FFNVNGDKNLNSWL
-986 KRCAFAHSCS
+986 KRCVFAHSCNPS
-996 PDSFPDLRDKTLTKT
+996 SFPDLSDKELTKNVC
-1011 AAEWLPQWVVGCASK
+1011 EWLPQWVVGCASK
-1026 QDILKKTNLRQ
+1026 QDILRKTNLRQ
-1037 ILETTFVSHEDKQVL
+1037 ILETAMLSHQDKQFL
-1052 EKTVPESIRLPSGTQ
+1052 GKTCPESIRLPSGTQ

-1073 NVSDN
+1073 NVGDN

-1092 LADTPVI
+1092 LSDTPTVA
-1099 GGKKA
+1099 GKKV

-1127 GQYENV
+1127 GEYENV

-1149 PLEAEPTARAKPRK
+1149 PLEAEPTARAKPRGK

>member
-1 MKSNKHFFPKR
+1 MKQKFPRKMTSHIYHVSETPFTR
-12 INMPCAALLA
+12 NIGDRRQRLA
-22 STCGGFSG
+22 FQLSG
-30 GGRKV
+30 N
-35 ARESSTCRRR
+35 THRRR
-45 GFVGDR
+45 KR
-51 SSSSSSSSS
+51 SSPTSSSGSRFTTPEYPIGSG
-60 SSVVVKASAEED
+60 KCDEEND
-72 EQQIRVVIDNDRV
+72 LENDRV
-85 ARQIS
+85 REQIAQ
-90 ELPIK
+90 LPIK
-95 DVVGECLSALFG
+95 DVVKDCLRVLFNDD
-107 ENGNDEKEN
+107 ENERD
-116 LNDLILQAPPG
+116 DLILQAPPG
-127 AGKTTTLPLAALFS
+127 AGKTTALPLAMMCSRAGKRWFS
-141 VLGKKWFWETKGT
+141 STSEGGK
-154 IVVLEPRRVAAR
+154 ILVLEPRRVAAR
-166 AAAERMASILNEK
+166 AAATRMASILNEK
-179 VGETVGYQVRFERV
+179 VGETVGYSVRFERV
-193 VSSKTKIEVVTEGV
+193 VSAKTQIEVVTEGV
-207 LKSRLQKDPSLRGVS
+207 LKNRLAKDPSLRGVS
-222 MVVFD
+222 CVVFD

-252 MEDLKVCV
+252 RKDLKVCV
-260 MSATLGDVAVRCRE
+260 MSATLGDVAVRCQE
-274 LMRRTLE
+274 LMRKTLRRKE
-281 GGDDGN
+281 DD
-287 EARRYRYDAPIVQS
+287 EEYSYDAPIVQS
-301 EGKSYPVETIYVGGG
+301 GGKSFSVETVYVGGG
-316 GVNGAYNNN
+316 GINGAYNDSN
-325 GVEDV
+325 GTEEV
-330 ALKTVQRA
+330 AVKTVQKA
-338 LGDSPNGGNV
+338 LSDSPNGGNI

-372 NFEVLPLYG
+372 HFEILPLYG
-381 AMPTEEQNYALTPSK
+381 ALPTNEQNYALTPSNAS
-396 VTPAKRRIVVSTPI
+396 AKRRVVVSTPI

-464 EGICYRMWNE
+464 EGMCYRMWSEN
-474 SSMATSFQ
+474 SMATSFQ
-482 KETTPEML
+482 KETMPEIL

-505 DGELSTRDIFSSL
+505 GGELSTKDIFSS
-518 STPSSSSLSASSS
+518 PSS
-531 SSSEQEDVGGLSSSS
+531 SSSENEVREGSFLSSSS
-546 SSVLAFLDPPP
+546 PALAFLDPPP

-580 VESSNVTYFVSE
+580 RESSNVTYFVSE

-656 RDIIISDI
+656 RDVIIADI
-664 GGIGS
+664 GRSSS
-669 MNDNNDDEYRKKL
+669 MNSNSNDNIDDDNSDDEYRKKL

-702 PNSSKRS
+702 PSSSKRS

-732 KSYNSESSGGSSSGS
+732 KSYNSESSGGGAGTGSNSSY
-747 SSSFLDYNVDS
+747 LDFDVDP

-777 LANDAPVADILRIA
+777 LANDAPAADILRIA
-791 NSVSTDID
+791 KSVSTDID

-830 PDRIAIKSGGKSANT
+830 PDRIAMKSSGKGSNT

-857 ADNRDDPIA
+857 ADNRDAPIA

-875 MYGGNDGNGGKND
+875 MFGGNDGNGGKND

-898 DILTAA
+898 GILATAA
-904 ATTDENLK
+904 ATDENLK

-917 STKREISWA
+917 STKREITWA
-926 ENSNKV
+926 ESSNKV
-932 ISREVSRIGDVV
+932 VSREVTRIGDVI
-944 LDEKVIEATESEMTE
+944 LDEKVIEATESEMAE
-959 AIVERAKKVGVFS
+959 AIVERAKKVGVFT
-972 FFNVSGDKNLNAWL
+972 FFNVSGDKNLNAWI
-986 KRCAFAHSCS
+986 KRCVFAHSCN
-996 PDSFPDLRDKTLTKT
+996 PESFPDFRDKSITKT
-1011 AAEWLPQWVVGCASK
+1011 VAEWLPQWVVGCASK

-1037 ILETTFVSHEDKQVL
+1037 ILETTMLSHGDKQVL
-1052 EKTVPESIRLPSGTQ
+1052 DKSVPESIRLPSGTQ

-1073 NVSDN
+1073 NISEN

-1092 LADTPVI
+1092 LPDTPTI
-1099 GGKKA
+1099 AGKKA

-1127 GQYENV
+1127 GEYENV

-1149 PLEAEPTARAKPRK
+1149 PLEAEPTARAKPRNK